1 MQTKL
6 DEAKA
11 ELLAGAAKVAENG
24 PGGGV
29 GGPGGAPRARISAA
43 GADES
48 ARPGQETVLAYLQR
62 YYLHTAPEDLSGR
75 DPVDVFGAAASHYRL
90 AENRPQGTA
99 NVRVYT
105 PTVEEN
111 GWTCSHSVVEVV
123 TDDMPFLVDSV
134 TNELSRQ
141 GRGIHVVIHPQ
152 VTVRRDVTGKLI
164 EVLSGGPGLPK
175 ASRSRQ
181 KSKDAR
187 AEMPHDALVESWIHV
202 EMDRETDRADLQ
214 QITADLLRVLSD
226 VRETVED
233 WGKMRE
239 AALRIADDLPGE
251 PLDDL
256 ADEEVEEARELLRW
270 LAADHFTFLG
280 YREYELKDSDALAVV
295 PGTGLGILRSDPH
308 HSEDEAHPVSPS
320 FDRLPADARAK
331 AREHKLLVLT
341 KANSRATVHR
351 PSYLDYVG
359 VKKFDAKGNVV
370 GERRFLGLFSSAAY
384 TESVRRVPVIRRKV
398 AEVVEGAGFSYNS
411 HDGRDL
417 LQILETYPRDELF
430 QTPVD
435 QLRSIVTSV
444 LYLQERRR
452 LRLYLRQDEYG
463 RYYSAIVYLPR
474 DRYTTGVR
482 LRLIDILKEELGG
495 NSVDFTAWNTESIL
509 SRLHFVIRVPAGT
522 ELPHLTDADAD
533 RIEARLVEAA
543 RSWADGFQEALT
555 AELGEERGAELQRQ
569 YGHSFPEGYKADH
582 SPRAA
587 VADLVLLETLKQ
599 GEKDFALSLYEPVGA
614 GPGERRFKIYRTGEQ
629 VSLSAVLPALQQL
642 GVEVVDER
650 PYELRCADRTHAWIY
665 DFGLRMPLANG
676 NGGYLADDARARFQE
691 AFAAVWKG
699 EAENDGFNALVLG
712 AGLNWRQA
720 MVLRAYAKYLR
731 QAGSTFS
738 QDYMES
744 TLRNNVHTTRLLV
757 SLFEARMS
765 PGRQSAG
772 TELTDGLL
780 EELEGA
786 LDQVASL
793 DEDRILR
800 SFLTVIKATLR
811 TNFFQSAS
819 EGSDQGGRRTEDGAP
834 HAYVS
839 MKFDPQAIPDLPA
852 PRPAYEIWVYSPR
865 VEGVHLRFG
874 KVARGGLRWSD
885 RREDFRTEILGL
897 VKAQMVKNT
906 VIVPVGAKG
915 GFVAKQLPD
924 PSVDRDAWFA
934 EGIAAYRTFISAL
947 LDITDNMVAGEVVPP
962 ADVVRHDE
970 DDTYLVVAADK
981 GTASFSDIANEVA
994 VAYGFWLG
1002 DAFASG
1008 GSAGYDHKGMGITAR
1023 GAWESV
1029 KRHFRELG
1037 HDTQTEDFT
1046 VVGVGDMSGDVFGNG
1061 MLLSEHIRL
1070 VAAFDHRHIFI
1081 DPDPDAATSYAERR
1095 RLFDLPRSSWADYDT
1110 GLLSAGGGIHPRS
1123 AKSIPLNPHVREAL
1137 GIDPS
1142 VSKMT
1147 PADLMQTIL
1156 KAPVDLVWNGG
1167 IGTYIKAVSESN
1179 ADVGD
1184 KANDAIRVNGED
1196 LRAKVVGEGGN
1207 LGATQLGRIEFAR
1220 SGGRI
1225 NTDAIDNSAGVDTS
1239 DHEVNIK
1246 ILLNGLVRDGDMTV
1260 KQRNKLLADMTD
1272 EIGGLV
1278 LRNNYAQNVALSNA
1292 SAQAPSLLHAQQ
1304 RFMRRLERDGAL
1316 DRALE
1321 FLPADRHIRELL
1333 SNEKGLSQPELAVLI
1348 AYTKITT
1355 ADELIST
1362 VLPDDPHL
1370 QKLVHAYFPSE
1381 LRERFPEAVDGHA
1394 LRREIITTV
1403 LVNDTVNTAGSTFLH
1418 RLREETGAS
1427 IEEIVRA
1434 QFTAR
1439 EIFGLSRVWDAV
1451 EALDNKVAADV
1462 QTRIRLHSRR
1472 LVERGS
1478 RWLLGNR
1485 PQPVAIAETI
1495 ESFRDG
1501 VARVWDELPKLVKG
1515 ADLDWY
1521 HSILD
1526 ELTGAG
1532 VPDELAVR
1540 VAGFSSAFP
1549 ALDIV
1554 AIADRTGR
1562 DPLEVAEVYYDL
1574 ADRLRITQLMDR
1586 IIELPRADRW
1596 QSMARA
1602 SIREDLYAA
1611 HAALTSDVLSV
1622 GNGSATP
1629 EERFR
1634 AWESKNAAILA
1645 RSRSTLEEIQ
1655 GSDAFDLANLSVAMR
1670 TMRTLLR
1677 THA

>member
-11 ELLAGAAKVAENG
+11 ELLERAARVAENS
-24 PGGGV
+24 PV
-29 GGPGGAPRARISAA
+29 GGHLPTGITGEGIPGSPGSP
-43 GADES
+43 DQES
-48 ARPGQETVLAYLQR
+48 MLAFLQR
-62 YYLHTAPEDLSGR
+62 YYLHTAPEDLTDR
-75 DPVDVFGAAASHYRL
+75 DPVDVFGAAVSHYRL

-99 NVRVYT
+99 NVRVHT

-111 GWTCSHSVVEVV
+111 GWTCSHTVVEVV

-134 TNELSRQ
+134 TNELTRQ

-152 VTVRRDVTGKLI
+152 FVVRRDLTGKLI
-164 EVLSGGPGLPK
+164 EVLPTPPAG
-175 ASRSRQ
+175 
-181 KSKDAR
+181 
-187 AEMPHDALVESWIHV
+187 AELPHDAHVESWIHV
-202 EMDRETDRADLQ
+202 ETDRETDRADLK
-214 QITADLLRVLSD
+214 QITSDLLRVLSD
-226 VRETVED
+226 VREAVED
-233 WGKMRE
+233 WEKMRD
-239 AALRIADDLPGE
+239 AALRMAEGLPDEPVPGDLTVP
-251 PLDDL
+251 
-256 ADEEVEEARELLRW
+256 EVEEARELLRW

-280 YREYELKDSDALAVV
+280 YREYQLREDDSLAAV

-308 HSEDEAHPVSPS
+308 HSGDEQHPVSPS
-320 FDRLPADARAK
+320 FERLPADARAK

-351 PSYLDYVG
+351 PSYLDYIG
-359 VKKFDAKGNVV
+359 VKKFDADGNVV

-398 AEVVEGAGFSYNS
+398 EEVLERAGFSPHS

-417 LQILETYPRDELF
+417 LQIMETYPRDELF
-430 QTPVD
+430 QTPVAEL
-435 QLRSIVTSV
+435 QSIVTSV

-463 RYYSAIVYLPR
+463 RYYSALVYLPR

-482 LRLIDILKEELGG
+482 LRIIDILKEELGG
-495 NSVDFTAWNTESIL
+495 TSVDFTAWNTESIL
-509 SRLHFVIRVPAGT
+509 SRLHFVVRVPQGT
-522 ELPHLTDADAD
+522 ELPELSDSDKD

-543 RSWADGFQEALT
+543 RSWTDAFAEALT
-555 AELGEERGAELQRQ
+555 AECGEEYAAEVLRR
-569 YGHSFPEGYKADH
+569 YNNAFPEGYKADH

-587 VADLVLLETLKQ
+587 VADLVHLERL
-599 GEKDFALSLYEPVGA
+599 GEDKTFSLSLYEPVGA
-614 GPGERRFKIYRTGEQ
+614 APEERRFKIYQKGGT
-629 VSLSAVLPALQQL
+629 VSLSQVLPVLSRL
-642 GVEVVDER
+642 GVEVTDER
-650 PYELRCADRTHAWIY
+650 PYELRCADRTTAWIY
-665 DFGLRMPLANG
+665 DFGLRMPRAVS
-676 NGGYLADDARARFQE
+676 GGAEWLGDDGRERFQD
-691 AFAAVWKG
+691 AFAATWTG
-699 EAENDGFNALVLG
+699 RAENDGFNSLVLS
-712 AGLNWRQA
+712 AGLTWRQA

-738 QDYMES
+738 QDYMED

-765 PGRQSAG
+765 PDRQRAG
-772 TELTDGLL
+772 MEIVDALL
-780 EELEGA
+780 EELGAA

-811 TNFFQSAS
+811 TNFFQ
-819 EGSDQGGRRTEDGAP
+819 DTRGGEP

-924 PSVDRDAWFA
+924 PGVDRDAWLA
-934 EGIAAYRTFISAL
+934 EGIASYRTFISAL

-962 ADVVRHDE
+962 RDVVRHDG

-981 GTASFSDIANEVA
+981 GTATFSDIANEVA
-994 VAYGFWLG
+994 QSYEFWLG

-1037 HDTQTEDFT
+1037 VDTQTQDFT
-1046 VVGVGDMSGDVFGNG
+1046 VVGIGDMSGDVFGNG

-1081 DPDPDAATSYAERR
+1081 DPNPDAAVSYAERR

-1110 GLLSAGGGIHPRS
+1110 DLLSAGGGVFPRT
-1123 AKSIPLNPHVREAL
+1123 AKSIPVNAHIREAL
-1137 GIDPS
+1137 GIEGK
-1142 VSKMT
+1142 VTKLT
-1147 PADLMQTIL
+1147 PAELMKAIL
-1156 KAPVDLVWNGG
+1156 GAPVDLLWNGG
-1167 IGTYIKAVSESN
+1167 IGTYVKASTESN

-1184 KANDAIRVNGED
+1184 KANDAIRVDGAD
-1196 LRAKVVGEGGN
+1196 LRVKVVGEGGN
-1207 LGATQLGRIEFAR
+1207 LGLTQLGRIEFAMQ
-1220 SGGRI
+1220 GGKI

-1246 ILLNGLVRDGDMTV
+1246 ILLNGLVTDGDMTV
-1260 KQRNKLLADMTD
+1260 KQRNKLLAEMTD
-1272 EIGGLV
+1272 EVGRLV
-1278 LRNNYAQNVALSNA
+1278 LRNNYAQNTAIANAL
-1292 SAQAPSLLHAQQ
+1292 AQSKDMLHAQQ
-1304 RFMRRLERDGAL
+1304 RFIRHLVHEGHL

-1321 FLPADRHIRELL
+1321 FLPTDRQIRERLTQGQ
-1333 SNEKGLSQPELAVLI
+1333 GLTSPETAVLL
-1348 AYTKITT
+1348 AYTKITV
-1355 ADELIST
+1355 AEELLHTS
-1362 VLPDDPHL
+1362 LPDDPYL
-1370 QKLVHAYFPSE
+1370 RGLLHAYFPAA
-1381 LRERFPEAVDGHA
+1381 LREQFADRVDGHP
-1394 LRREIITTV
+1394 LRREITTTV
-1403 LVNDTVNTAGSTFLH
+1403 LVNDTVNTGGTTYLH

-1427 IEEIVRA
+1427 LEEIVRA
-1434 QFTAR
+1434 QTVAR
-1439 EIFGLSRVWDAV
+1439 TLFCSAPVWDAV
-1451 EALDNKVAADV
+1451 EALDNQVDAAV

-1472 LVERGS
+1472 LVERGT
-1478 RWLLGNR
+1478 RWLLNNR
-1485 PQPVAIAETI
+1485 PQPLQLAETV
-1495 ESFRDG
+1495 EFF
-1501 VARVWDELPKLVKG
+1501 AERVEQVWQQLPKLLRG
-1515 ADLDWY
+1515 EDLEWY
-1521 HSILD
+1521 QHVYD
-1526 ELTGAG
+1526 ELAAAG
-1532 VPDELAVR
+1532 VPDELATR

-1549 ALDIV
+1549 TLDIV
-1554 AIADRTGR
+1554 SVADRMGKE
-1562 DPLEVAEVYYDL
+1562 PLDVAEVYYDL

-1611 HAALTSDVLSV
+1611 HASLTADVLAA
-1622 GNGSATP
+1622 GNGTSTP
-1629 EERFR
+1629 EQRFE
-1634 AWESKNAAILA
+1634 AWERKNTAILGRA
-1645 RSRSTLEEIQ
+1645 RTTLEEIR
-1655 GSDAFDLANLSVAMR
+1655 GSETFDLANLSVAMR

-1677 THA
+1677 THS

>member
-11 ELLAGAAKVAENG
+11 ELLERAARVAENS
-24 PGGGV
+24 PV
-29 GGPGGAPRARISAA
+29 GGHLPTGSTGEETPDAQKAPDR
-43 GADES
+43 
-48 ARPGQETVLAYLQR
+48 ETLLTFLQR
-62 YYLHTAPEDLSGR
+62 YYLHTAPEDLTDR
-75 DPVDVFGAAASHYRL
+75 DPVDVFGAAVSHYRL

-99 NVRVYT
+99 NVRVHT

-134 TNELSRQ
+134 TNELTRQ

-152 VTVRRDVTGKLI
+152 FVVRRDVTGRLI
-164 EVLSGGPGLPK
+164 EVLSTPPTGDL
-175 ASRSRQ
+175 
-181 KSKDAR
+181 
-187 AEMPHDALVESWIHV
+187 PHDAHVESWIHV
-202 EMDRETDRADLQ
+202 EIDRETDRADLK

-226 VRETVED
+226 AREAVED

-239 AALRIADDLPGE
+239 AAIRLAEGLPDEPTPDDLPG
-251 PLDDL
+251 PQ
-256 ADEEVEEARELLRW
+256 VEEARELLRW
-270 LAADHFTFLG
+270 LADDHFTFLG
-280 YREYELKDSDALAVV
+280 YREYQLRDDDSLAAV
-295 PGTGLGILRSDPH
+295 PGTGLGILRADPH
-308 HSEDEAHPVSPS
+308 HAAEESHPVSPS
-320 FDRLPADARAK
+320 FERLPADARAK

-351 PSYLDYVG
+351 PSYLDYIG
-359 VKKFDAKGNVV
+359 VKKFDADGNVI

-398 AEVVEGAGFSYNS
+398 EEVLERAGFSPNS

-417 LQILETYPRDELF
+417 TQILETYPRDELF
-430 QTPVD
+430 QTPAD
-435 QLRSIVTSV
+435 ELRAIVTSV

-463 RYYSAIVYLPR
+463 RYYSALVYLPR
-474 DRYTTGVR
+474 DRYTTAVR
-482 LRLIDILKEELGG
+482 LRIIEILKEELGG
-495 NSVDFTAWNTESIL
+495 ISVDFTAWNTESIL
-509 SRLHFVIRVPAGT
+509 SRLHFVVRVPQGT
-522 ELPHLTDADAD
+522 ELPELSDSDKE

-543 RSWADGFQEALT
+543 RSWEDAFAEALN
-555 AELGEERGAELQRQ
+555 AELGEEHAAEAMRR
-569 YGHSFPEGYKADH
+569 YAHAFPEGYKADH
-582 SPRAA
+582 NPRAA
-587 VADLVLLETLKQ
+587 VADLVHLEQLNAEE
-599 GEKDFALSLYEPVGA
+599 GKDFALSLYEPVGA
-614 GPGERRFKIYRTGEQ
+614 APEERRFKIYRTGDAI
-629 VSLSAVLPALQQL
+629 SLSAVLPVLNRL

-650 PYELRCADRTHAWIY
+650 PYELRCSDRSVAWIY
-665 DFGLRMPLANG
+665 DFGLRMPRA
-676 NGGYLADDARARFQE
+676 GGGGDHFGDDARERFQD
-691 AFAAVWKG
+691 AFSATWTGK
-699 EAENDGFNALVLG
+699 AENDGFNALVLS
-712 AGLNWRQA
+712 AGLTWRQA
-720 MVLRAYAKYLR
+720 VVLRAYAKYLR
-731 QAGSTFS
+731 QAASTFS
-738 QDYMES
+738 QDYMED

-765 PGRQSAG
+765 PDRQRAG
-772 TELTDGLL
+772 HEIVDALL
-780 EELEGA
+780 EEVDAA

-811 TNFFQSAS
+811 TNFFQEAA
-819 EGSDQGGRRTEDGAP
+819 GGKP
-834 HAYVS
+834 HDYVS

-852 PRPAYEIWVYSPR
+852 PRPAFEIWVYSPR

-924 PSVDRDAWFA
+924 PSVDRDAWLA
-934 EGIAAYRTFISAL
+934 EGVASYKTFISAL

-981 GTASFSDIANEVA
+981 GTATFSDIANGVA
-994 VAYGFWLG
+994 ENYNFWLG

-1029 KRHFRELG
+1029 KRHFRDMG
-1037 HDTQTEDFT
+1037 VDTQTEDFT
-1046 VVGVGDMSGDVFGNG
+1046 VVGIGDMSGDVFGNG

-1081 DPDPDAATSYAERR
+1081 DPNPDAATSYAERR
-1095 RLFDLPRSSWADYDT
+1095 RLFELPRSSWEDYDKN
-1110 GLLSAGGGIHPRS
+1110 LLSAGGGIFPRT
-1123 AKSIPLNPHVREAL
+1123 AKAIPVNAHIREAL
-1137 GIDPS
+1137 GIEAK
-1142 VSKMT
+1142 VTKLT
-1147 PADLMQTIL
+1147 PADLMKAIL
-1156 KAPVDLVWNGG
+1156 HAPVDLLWNGG
-1167 IGTYIKAVSESN
+1167 IGTYVKSSTESN

-1184 KANDAIRVNGED
+1184 KANDAIRVDGAD
-1196 LRAKVVGEGGN
+1196 LRVAVVGEGGN
-1207 LGATQLGRIEFAR
+1207 LGLTQLGRIEFALH
-1220 SGGRI
+1220 GGRI

-1260 KQRNKLLADMTD
+1260 KQRNKLLAEMTD
-1272 EIGGLV
+1272 EVGRLV
-1278 LRNNYAQNVALSNA
+1278 LRNNYAQNTAIANAL
-1292 SAQAPSLLHAQQ
+1292 AQSGAMLHAQQ
-1304 RFMRRLERDGAL
+1304 RFMKHLVREGHL

-1321 FLPADRHIRELL
+1321 FLPTDRQIRERLAQGQ
-1333 SNEKGLSQPELAVLI
+1333 GLTGPETAVLL
-1348 AYTKITT
+1348 AYTKITV
-1355 ADELIST
+1355 AEELLHTS
-1362 VLPDDPHL
+1362 LPDDPYL
-1370 QKLVHAYFPSE
+1370 STLLHAYFPTE
-1381 LRERFPEAVDGHA
+1381 LREQFPEHLVCHP
-1394 LRREIITTV
+1394 LRREITTTV
-1403 LVNDTVNTAGSTFLH
+1403 LVNDTVNTGGTTYLH

-1427 IEEIVRA
+1427 LEEIVRA
-1434 QFTAR
+1434 QTAAR
-1439 EIFGLSRVWDAV
+1439 AIFRQSPVWDGV
-1451 EALDNKVAADV
+1451 EALDNKVEAEV
-1462 QTRIRLHSRR
+1462 QTRIRLHARR
-1472 LVERGS
+1472 LVERGT
-1478 RWLLGNR
+1478 RWLLNNR
-1485 PQPVAIAETI
+1485 PQPLELTGTVDFFA
-1495 ESFRDG
+1495 D
-1501 VARVWDELPKLVKG
+1501 RVEQVWSELPKLLRG
-1515 ADLDWY
+1515 ADLEWY
-1521 HSILD
+1521 QKIYD

-1532 VPDELAVR
+1532 VPAELATR

-1549 ALDIV
+1549 TLDIV
-1554 AIADRTGR
+1554 SIADRMGR
-1562 DPLEVAEVYYDL
+1562 EPLDVAEVYYDL

-1602 SIREDLYAA
+1602 AIREDLYAA
-1611 HAALTSDVLSV
+1611 HAALTADVLAV
-1622 GNGSATP
+1622 GNGTSTP
-1629 EERFR
+1629 EQRYK
-1634 AWESKNAAILA
+1634 AWEQKNAAILGRA
-1645 RSRSTLEEIQ
+1645 RSTLEEIQ

-1677 THA
+1677 THS

>member
-11 ELLAGAAKVAENG
+11 ELLARAARVAENS
-24 PGGGV
+24 PAGGQLPTGSE
-29 GGPGGAPRARISAA
+29 GEGAPEQDAL
-43 GADES
+43 
-48 ARPGQETVLAYLQR
+48 LAYLQR
-62 YYLHTAPEDLSGR
+62 YYLHTAPEDIGGR
-75 DPVDVFGAAASHYRL
+75 DPVDVYGAALSHYRL
-90 AENRPQGTA
+90 AANRPQGTA
-99 NVRVYT
+99 NVRVHT

-152 VTVRRDVTGKLI
+152 VLVRRDVTGKLI
-164 EVLSGGPGLPK
+164 EVLSKQITGEL
-175 ASRSRQ
+175 
-181 KSKDAR
+181 
-187 AEMPHDALVESWIHV
+187 PHDAIVESWIHV
-202 EMDRETDRADLQ
+202 EMDRETDRADLK

-226 VRETVED
+226 VREAVED
-233 WGKMRE
+233 WEKMRDS
-239 AALRIADDLPGE
+239 ALRIADELPNE
-251 PLDDL
+251 PRAADL
-256 ADEEVEEARELLRW
+256 AEQEVDEARELLQW

-280 YREYELKDSDALAVV
+280 YREYELTGDDSLAAV
-295 PGTGLGILRSDPH
+295 PGTGLGVLRSDPQH
-308 HSEDEAHPVSPS
+308 HEDDETHPVSPS
-320 FDRLPADARAK
+320 FSRLPADARAK

-359 VKKFDAKGNVV
+359 VKKFDAEGNVV

-398 AEVVEGAGFSYNS
+398 AEVLQGAGFTPNS

-435 QLRSIVTSV
+435 QLRSVVTSV

-474 DRYTTGVR
+474 DRYTTAVR

-495 NSVDFTAWNTESIL
+495 TSVDFTAWNTESIL
-509 SRLHFVIRVPAGT
+509 SRLHFVVRVQTGT
-522 ELPHLTDADAD
+522 VLTTLTEGDVE
-533 RIEARLVEAA
+533 RIEARLAEAA
-543 RSWADGFQEALT
+543 RSWADGFGEALN
-555 AELGEERGAELQRQ
+555 AELGEERAAELQRR
-569 YGHSFPEGYKADH
+569 YAHAFPEGYKADH
-582 SPRAA
+582 SPRSA
-587 VADLVLLETLKQ
+587 VADLVHLEQLGK
-599 GEKDFALSLYEPVGA
+599 GGKEFALSLYEPVGA
-614 GPGERRFKIYRTGEQ
+614 APGERRFKIYRTGEQ
-629 VSLSAVLPALQQL
+629 VSLSAVLPVLQRL

-650 PYELRCADRTHAWIY
+650 PYELRCTDRTHAWIY
-665 DFGLRMPLANG
+665 DFGLRMPQNPDGHGSGAD
-676 NGGYLADDARARFQE
+676 YLGDDARERFQD
-691 AFAAVWKG
+691 AFAAVWTG
-699 EAENDGFNALVLG
+699 AAENDGFNSLVLG
-712 AGLNWRQA
+712 AGLNWRQSV
-720 MVLRAYAKYLR
+720 VLRAYAKYLR
-731 QAGSTFS
+731 QAGAMFS
-738 QDYMES
+738 QDYMEE
-744 TLRNNVHTTRLLV
+744 TLRTNVHTTRLLV

-765 PGRQSAG
+765 PGRQKAG

-780 EELEGA
+780 EELDGA

-811 TNFFQSAS
+811 TNFFQMADS
-819 EGSDQGGRRTEDGAP
+819 GRP

-885 RREDFRTEILGL
+885 RREDFRTEVLGL

-915 GFVAKQLPD
+915 GFVAKNLPD
-924 PSVDRDAWFA
+924 PSVDRDAWLA
-934 EGIAAYRTFISAL
+934 EGIASYRTFISAL
-947 LDITDNMVAGEVVPP
+947 LDITDNMVAGEVVHPK
-962 ADVVRHDE
+962 DVVRHDE

-981 GTASFSDIANEVA
+981 GTATFSDIANEIA
-994 VAYGFWLG
+994 IAYNFWLG

-1008 GSAGYDHKGMGITAR
+1008 GSVGYDHKGMGITAR

-1037 HDTQTEDFT
+1037 HDSQSEDFT

-1081 DPDPDAATSYAERR
+1081 DPNPDAAVSYAERR
-1095 RLFDLPRSSWADYDT
+1095 RLFELPRSSWADYDKE
-1110 GLLSAGGGIHPRS
+1110 LLSAGGGIHPRS
-1123 AKSIPLNPHVREAL
+1123 AKSIPVNAAMREAL
-1137 GIDPS
+1137 GLAAG

-1147 PADLMQTIL
+1147 PADLMQAIL
-1156 KAPVDLVWNGG
+1156 KAPVDLLWNGG
-1167 IGTYIKAVSESN
+1167 IGTYVKSTVETN

-1196 LRAKVVGEGGN
+1196 LRVKVVGEGGN

-1220 SGGRI
+1220 TGGRI

-1246 ILLNGLVRDGDMTV
+1246 ILLNALVNDGDMTV
-1260 KQRNKLLADMTD
+1260 KQRNKLLAEMTD
-1272 EIGGLV
+1272 EVGTLV
-1278 LRNNYAQNVALSNA
+1278 LRNNYAQNTALSNA
-1292 SAQAPSLLHAQQ
+1292 VAQSSSLLHAHQ
-1304 RFMRRLERDGAL
+1304 RFMRRLVRDGHL

-1321 FLPADRHIRELL
+1321 FLPNDRQIRELL
-1333 SNEKGLSQPELAVLI
+1333 NNSKGLSQPELAVLM
-1348 AYTKITT
+1348 AYTKITV

-1362 VLPDDPHL
+1362 GLPDDPHL
-1370 QKLVHAYFPSE
+1370 RTLLHEYFPAA
-1381 LRERFPEAVDGHA
+1381 LRAEFAEQIDAHA

-1403 LVNDTVNTAGSTFLH
+1403 LVNDTVNTGGSTFLH

-1427 IEEIVRA
+1427 TEEVVRA
-1434 QFTAR
+1434 QFAAR
-1439 EIFGLSRVWDAV
+1439 AIFGLGEVWDAV
-1451 EALDNKVAADV
+1451 EALDNKVAADI

-1472 LVERGS
+1472 LVERGT

-1485 PQPVAIAETI
+1485 PQPLEIGETV
-1495 ESFRDG
+1495 EFFSEG
-1501 VARVWDELPKLVKG
+1501 VAGVWQDLPGLLRG
-1515 ADLDWY
+1515 ADLEWY
-1521 HSILD
+1521 QGILE
-1526 ELTGAG
+1526 ELTAAG
-1532 VPDELAVR
+1532 VPEDLALR

-1549 ALDIV
+1549 ILDVV
-1554 AIADRTGR
+1554 AIADRIEKA
-1562 DPLEVAEVYYDL
+1562 PMAVAEVYYDL
-1574 ADRLRITQLMDR
+1574 GDRLGITQLMDR

-1611 HAALTSDVLSV
+1611 HAGLTQDVLSA
-1622 GNGSATP
+1622 GNGSSTP
-1629 EERFR
+1629 EQRYK
-1634 AWESKNAAILA
+1634 AWEERNAALLGRA
-1645 RSRSTLEEIQ
+1645 RTTLEEIQ
-1655 GSDAFDLANLSVAMR
+1655 GSDDFDLANLSVAMR

-1677 THA
+1677 NRV

>member
-11 ELLAGAAKVAENG
+11 ELLARAAKVADNS

-29 GGPGGAPRARISAA
+29 GGPGGTPGVRVAAA
-43 GADES
+43 GADQE
-48 ARPGQETVLAYLQR
+48 RPGQDVLLAYLQR
-62 YYLHTAPEDLSGR
+62 YYLHTAPEDIAGR
-75 DPVDVFGAAASHYRL
+75 DPVDVFGAASSHYRL
-90 AENRPQGTA
+90 AEARPQGTA
-99 NVRVYT
+99 NVRVHT

-152 VTVRRDVTGKLI
+152 VVVRRDVTGKLI
-164 EVLSGGPGLPK
+164 EVLADGNGISTSLQG
-175 ASRSRQ
+175 R
-181 KSKDAR
+181 KDAKG
-187 AEMPHDALVESWIHV
+187 AGTGLPHDALVESWIHV
-202 EMDRETDRADLQ
+202 EIDRETDRSDLQ
-214 QITADLLRVLSD
+214 QISTDLLRVLSD

-233 WGKMRE
+233 WDKMRD

-256 ADEEVEEARELLRW
+256 ADEEVNEARELLRW

-280 YREYELKDSDALAVV
+280 YREYELKDTDALAAV

-308 HSEDEAHPVSPS
+308 HSVDEAHPVSPS

-331 AREHKLLVLT
+331 ARERKLLILT
-341 KANSRATVHR
+341 KANSRSTVHR

-359 VKKFDAKGNVV
+359 VKKFDADGNVI

-398 AEVVEGAGFSYNS
+398 AEVLEGAGFSPNS

-435 QLRSIVTSV
+435 QLRSVVTSV

-495 NSVDFTAWNTESIL
+495 TSVDFTAWNTESIL
-509 SRLHFVIRVPAGT
+509 SRLHFVVRVAPGT
-522 ELPHLTDADAD
+522 ELPDLTDAEAD

-543 RSWADGFQEALT
+543 RSWADGFQEALN
-555 AELGEERGAELQRQ
+555 AECGEERAAELMRQ

-582 SPRAA
+582 TPRSA
-587 VADLVLLETLKQ
+587 VADLVHLEALKKD
-599 GEKDFALSLYEPVGA
+599 EKDFALSLYEPVGA

-629 VSLSAVLPALQQL
+629 VSLSAVLPALQRL

-665 DFGLRMPLANG
+665 DFGLRMPQTNG
-676 NGGYLADDARARFQE
+676 NGNYLADDARDRFQD
-691 AFAAVWKG
+691 AFAAVWTG
-699 EAENDGFNALVLG
+699 EAENDGFNSLVLG

-765 PGRQSAG
+765 PERQRAG

-780 EELEGA
+780 EELDGA

-811 TNFFQSAS
+811 TNFFQMA
-819 EGSDQGGRRTEDGAP
+819 DDGRP
-834 HAYVS
+834 HSYVS
-839 MKFDPQAIPDLPA
+839 MKFDPQSIPDLPA
-852 PRPAYEIWVYSPR
+852 PRPAFEIWVYSPR

-924 PSVDRDAWFA
+924 PAVDRDAWMA
-934 EGIAAYRTFISAL
+934 EGIASYRTFISAL

-962 ADVVRHDE
+962 RDVVRHDE

-981 GTASFSDIANEVA
+981 GTAKFSDIANEVA
-994 VAYGFWLG
+994 VSYGFWLG

-1081 DPDPDAATSYAERR
+1081 DPNPDAATSYAERR
-1095 RLFDLPRSSWADYDT
+1095 RLFDLPRSSWADYNKE
-1110 GLLSAGGGIHPRS
+1110 LLSAGGGIHPRS
-1123 AKSIPLNPHVREAL
+1123 AKSIPVNAHIREAL
-1137 GIDPS
+1137 GIES
-1142 VSKMT
+1142 GVTKMT
-1147 PADLMQTIL
+1147 PAELMQTIL
-1156 KAPVDLVWNGG
+1156 KARVDLLWNGG
-1167 IGTYIKAVSESN
+1167 IGTYIKSSAESN
-1179 ADVGD
+1179 PDVGD
-1184 KANDAIRVNGED
+1184 KANDAIRVNGQD

-1220 SGGRI
+1220 NGGRI

-1260 KQRNKLLADMTD
+1260 KQRNKLLAEMTD
-1272 EIGGLV
+1272 EIGRLV
-1278 LRNNYAQNVALSNA
+1278 LRNNYAQNVALANA
-1292 SAQAPSLLHAQQ
+1292 TAQAPSLLHAHQ
-1304 RFMRRLERDGAL
+1304 RFMRRLVRDGDL
-1316 DRALE
+1316 DRGLE
-1321 FLPADRHIRELL
+1321 FLPTDRQIRELL
-1333 SNEKGLSQPELAVLI
+1333 NAGKGLSQPELAVLL
-1348 AYTKITT
+1348 AYTKIT
-1355 ADELIST
+1355 AARELIKTS
-1362 VLPDDPHL
+1362 LPDDPHL
-1370 QKLVHAYFPSE
+1370 QKLLHAYFPQQ
-1381 LRERFPEAVDGHA
+1381 LREQFPEAVDGHA

-1403 LVNDTVNTAGSTFLH
+1403 LVNDTVNSGGSTFLH

-1434 QFTAR
+1434 QFAAR
-1439 EIFGLSRVWDAV
+1439 EIFGLGQVWDAV

-1485 PQPVAIAETI
+1485 PQPLEIAGTI
-1495 ESFRDG
+1495 DFFKAG
-1501 VARVWDELPKLVKG
+1501 VEQVWAELPKMLMG

-1521 HSILD
+1521 QSILD
-1526 ELTGAG
+1526 ELTEAG
-1532 VPDELAVR
+1532 VPGELAQR

-1549 ALDIV
+1549 VLDIV
-1554 AIADRTGR
+1554 AIADRTGK
-1562 DPLEVAEVYYDL
+1562 DPLSVAEVYYDL
-1574 ADRLRITQLMDR
+1574 ADRLGITQLMDR

-1611 HAALTSDVLSV
+1611 HAALTADVLSV
-1622 GNGSATP
+1622 GNGTSTP
-1629 EERFR
+1629 EERFK
-1634 AWESKNAAILA
+1634 AWEEKNAAILT

>member
-11 ELLAGAAKVAENG
+11 ELLERAARVAENS
-24 PGGGV
+24 PV
-29 GGPGGAPRARISAA
+29 GGHLPTGTPG
-43 GADES
+43 ES
-48 ARPGQETVLAYLQR
+48 TPDRDTVLSFLQR
-62 YYLHTAPEDLSGR
+62 YYLHTAPEDLGDR
-75 DPVDVFGAAASHYRL
+75 DPVDIFGAAFSHYRL
-90 AENRPQGTA
+90 AETRPQGTA
-99 NVRVYT
+99 NVRVHT

-134 TNELSRQ
+134 TNELTRQ

-152 VTVRRDVTGKLI
+152 VVVRRDVTGRLV
-164 EVLSGGPGLPK
+164 EVLSNPPAAGE
-175 ASRSRQ
+175 R
-181 KSKDAR
+181 
-187 AEMPHDALVESWIHV
+187 PHDAHTESWIHV
-202 EMDRETDRADLQ
+202 EIDRETDRADLK
-214 QITADLLRVLSD
+214 QITNDLLRILSD
-226 VRETVED
+226 VREAVED
-233 WGKMRE
+233 WEKMRD
-239 AALRIADDLPGE
+239 AAIRIGESLGEEHMPG
-251 PLDDL
+251 DL
-256 ADEEVEEARELLRW
+256 ARPEVEEARELLRW

-280 YREYELKDSDALAVV
+280 YREYQLRDDDSLAAV

-308 HSEDEAHPVSPS
+308 HAGEDSHPVSPS
-320 FDRLPADARAK
+320 FERLPADARAK

-351 PSYLDYVG
+351 PSYLDYIG
-359 VKKFDAKGNVV
+359 VKKFDADGNVV

-398 AEVVEGAGFSYNS
+398 DEVLKRAGFSPNS

-430 QTPVD
+430 QTPPD
-435 QLRSIVTSV
+435 ELQAIVTSV

-463 RYYSAIVYLPR
+463 RYYSALVYLPR

-482 LRLIDILKEELGG
+482 LRIIDILKEELGG
-495 NSVDFTAWNTESIL
+495 ISVDFTAWNTESIL
-509 SRLHFVIRVPAGT
+509 SRLHFVVRVPQGT
-522 ELPHLTDADAD
+522 ELPELSDADKE

-543 RSWADGFQEALT
+543 RSWADGFAEALN
-555 AELGEERGAELQRQ
+555 AELGEEQAAELLRR
-569 YGHSFPEGYKADH
+569 YNNAFPEGYKADH
-582 SPRAA
+582 TPRAA
-587 VADLVLLETLKQ
+587 VADLVHLEQLT
-599 GEKDFALSLYEPVGA
+599 EDHNFALSLYEPVGA
-614 GPGERRFKIYRTGEQ
+614 APEERRFKIYRKGGS
-629 VSLSAVLPALQQL
+629 VSLSAVLPVLSRL

-650 PYELRCADRTHAWIY
+650 PYELRCADRSAAWIY
-665 DFGLRMPLANG
+665 DFGLRMPTAKNG
-676 NGGYLADDARARFQE
+676 DYSGDDARERFQE
-691 AFAAVWKG
+691 AFAATWTG
-699 EAENDGFNALVLG
+699 QAENDGFNALVLS

-738 QDYMES
+738 QDYMED

-765 PGRQSAG
+765 PDRQRAG
-772 TELTDGLL
+772 HEIVDALL
-780 EELEGA
+780 EEVDAALE
-786 LDQVASL
+786 QVASL

-811 TNFFQSAS
+811 TNFFQEA
-819 EGSDQGGRRTEDGAP
+819 GGGKP
-834 HAYVS
+834 HDYVS

-852 PRPAYEIWVYSPR
+852 PRPAFEIWVYSPR

-924 PSVDRDAWFA
+924 PGVDRDAWLA
-934 EGIAAYRTFISAL
+934 EGIASYRTFISAL

-981 GTASFSDIANEVA
+981 GTATFSDIANEVA
-994 VAYGFWLG
+994 QTYNFWLG

-1029 KRHFRELG
+1029 KRHFRELDV
-1037 HDTQTEDFT
+1037 DTQSEDFT
-1046 VVGVGDMSGDVFGNG
+1046 VVGIGDMSGDVFGNG

-1081 DPDPDAATSYAERR
+1081 DPNPDAATGYAERR
-1095 RLFDLPRSSWADYDT
+1095 RVFELPRSSWADYNT
-1110 GLLSAGGGIHPRS
+1110 ELISSGGGVFPRT
-1123 AKSIPLNPHVREAL
+1123 AKAIQLNAHIREAL
-1137 GIDPS
+1137 GIEGK

-1147 PADLMQTIL
+1147 PAELMKAIL
-1156 KAPVDLVWNGG
+1156 KAPVDLLWNGG
-1167 IGTYIKAVSESN
+1167 IGTYVKASTESH

-1184 KANDAIRVNGED
+1184 KANDAIRVDGAD
-1196 LRAKVVGEGGN
+1196 LRVKVVGEGGN
-1207 LGATQLGRIEFAR
+1207 LGLTQLGRIEFATH
-1220 SGGRI
+1220 GGRV

-1246 ILLNGLVRDGDMTV
+1246 ILLNGLVSDGDMTV
-1260 KQRNKLLADMTD
+1260 KQRNKLLAEMTD
-1272 EIGGLV
+1272 EVGRLV
-1278 LRNNYAQNVALSNA
+1278 LRNNYAQNTAIANAL
-1292 SAQAPSLLHAQQ
+1292 AQSKDMLHAQQ
-1304 RFMRRLERDGAL
+1304 RFMKHLVREGHL

-1321 FLPADRHIRELL
+1321 FLPTDRQIRERLAQGH
-1333 SNEKGLSQPELAVLI
+1333 GLTGPETAVLL
-1348 AYTKITT
+1348 AYTKITV
-1355 ADELIST
+1355 AEELLHTS
-1362 VLPDDPHL
+1362 LPDDPYLHRL
-1370 QKLVHAYFPSE
+1370 LHAYFPSA
-1381 LRERFPEAVDGHA
+1381 LREQFAEHIDSHP
-1394 LRREIITTV
+1394 LRREITTTV
-1403 LVNDTVNTAGSTFLH
+1403 LVNDTVNTGGTTYLH

-1427 IEEIVRA
+1427 LEEIVRA
-1434 QFTAR
+1434 QTAAR
-1439 EIFGLSRVWDAV
+1439 AIFRSAPVWDAV
-1451 EALDNKVAADV
+1451 ETLDNRVEAAV
-1462 QTRIRLHSRR
+1462 LTRIRLHSRR
-1472 LVERGS
+1472 LVERGT
-1478 RWLLGNR
+1478 RWLLNNR
-1485 PQPVAIAETI
+1485 PQPVQLTETVDFFG
-1495 ESFRDG
+1495 E
-1501 VARVWDELPKLVKG
+1501 RVEQVWQELPKLLRG
-1515 ADLDWY
+1515 ADLEWY
-1521 HSILD
+1521 QQIFD
-1526 ELTGAG
+1526 ELSGAG
-1532 VPDELAVR
+1532 VPDEIATR

-1554 AIADRTGR
+1554 SVADRTGKE
-1562 DPLEVAEVYYDL
+1562 PLDVAEVYYDL

-1611 HAALTSDVLSV
+1611 HAALTADVLAV
-1622 GNGSATP
+1622 GNGTSTP
-1629 EERFR
+1629 EQRFK
-1634 AWESKNAAILA
+1634 AWEEKNAAILGRA
-1645 RSRSTLEEIQ
+1645 RTTLEEIQ

-1677 THA
+1677 THS

>member
-11 ELLAGAAKVAENG
+11 ELLDRAARVAENS
-24 PGGGV
+24 PV
-29 GGPGGAPRARISAA
+29 GGHLPTGTTEHGTPDQAA
-43 GADES
+43 
-48 ARPGQETVLAYLQR
+48 VLAFLQR
-62 YYLHTAPEDLSGR
+62 YYLHTAPEDLTDR
-75 DPVDVFGAAASHYRL
+75 DPVDVFGAAYSHYRL

-99 NVRVYT
+99 NVRVHT

-134 TNELSRQ
+134 TNELTRQ

-152 VTVRRDVTGKLI
+152 MVVRRDVTGKLI
-164 EVLSGGPGLPK
+164 EVLTTPPTGDL
-175 ASRSRQ
+175 
-181 KSKDAR
+181 
-187 AEMPHDALVESWIHV
+187 PHDAHVESWIHV
-202 EMDRETDRADLQ
+202 EIDRETDRSDLK

-226 VRETVED
+226 VREAVED
-233 WGKMRE
+233 WGKMRDG
-239 AALRIADDLPGE
+239 ALRMADGLPEEPVAGDLPQQE
-251 PLDDL
+251 I
-256 ADEEVEEARELLRW
+256 EEARELLRW

-280 YREYELKDSDALAVV
+280 YREYELRDDDSLAAV
-295 PGTGLGILRSDPH
+295 PGTGLGILRADPH
-308 HSEDEAHPVSPS
+308 HEAGESHPVSPS
-320 FDRLPADARAK
+320 FERLPADARAK

-351 PSYLDYVG
+351 PSYLDYIG
-359 VKKFDAKGNVV
+359 VKKFDEQGNVV

-398 AEVVEGAGFSYNS
+398 DEVLARAGFSPNS

-435 QLRSIVTSV
+435 ELQAIVTSV

-463 RYYSAIVYLPR
+463 RYYSALVYLPR

-482 LRLIDILKEELGG
+482 LRIIDILKEELGG
-495 NSVDFTAWNTESIL
+495 TSVDFTAWNTESIL
-509 SRLHFVIRVPAGT
+509 SRLHFVVRVPQGT
-522 ELPHLTDADAD
+522 ELPQLSDSDKE

-543 RSWADGFQEALT
+543 RSWMDGFAEALN
-555 AELGEERGAELQRQ
+555 AEVGEERAAEMLRS
-569 YGHSFPEGYKADH
+569 YHNAFPEGYKADH
-582 SPRAA
+582 TPRAA
-587 VADLVLLETLKQ
+587 VADLGHLERLDQ
-599 GEKDFALSLYEPVGA
+599 DNDFALSLYEPVGA
-614 GPGERRFKIYRTGEQ
+614 GPDERRFKIYRKGEA
-629 VSLSAVLPALQQL
+629 VSLSRVLPVLNRL
-642 GVEVVDER
+642 GVEVMDER
-650 PYELRCADRTHAWIY
+650 PYELRCADRSVAWIY
-665 DFGLRMPLANG
+665 DFGLRMPKAQFG
-676 NGGYLADDARARFQE
+676 TDYLGDDARERFQE
-691 AFAAVWKG
+691 AFAASWTGK
-699 EAENDGFNALVLG
+699 AENDGFNALVLS
-712 AGLNWRQA
+712 AGLTWRQA

-738 QDYMES
+738 QDYMED

-765 PGRQSAG
+765 PDRQRAGREIVDA
-772 TELTDGLL
+772 LL
-780 EELEGA
+780 EELDAA

-811 TNFFQSAS
+811 TNFFQEAR
-819 EGSDQGGRRTEDGAP
+819 GGKP

-852 PRPAYEIWVYSPR
+852 PRPAFEIWVYSPR

-924 PSVDRDAWFA
+924 PSVDRDAWLA
-934 EGIAAYRTFISAL
+934 EGIASYKTFISAL

-962 ADVVRHDE
+962 PDVVRHDE

-981 GTASFSDIANEVA
+981 GTATFSDIANEVA
-994 VAYGFWLG
+994 ESYNFWLG

-1037 HDTQTEDFT
+1037 VDTQTEDFT
-1046 VVGVGDMSGDVFGNG
+1046 VVGIGDMSGDVFGNG

-1095 RLFDLPRSSWADYDT
+1095 RLFELSRSSWADYNTD
-1110 GLLSAGGGIHPRS
+1110 LLSAGGGVFPRT
-1123 AKSIPLNPHVREAL
+1123 AKAIPVNAHIRAAL
-1137 GIDPS
+1137 GIEGK
-1142 VSKMT
+1142 VAKLT
-1147 PADLMQTIL
+1147 PADLMRAIL
-1156 KAPVDLVWNGG
+1156 KAPVDLLWNGG
-1167 IGTYIKAVSESN
+1167 IGTYVKSSVESH

-1184 KANDAIRVNGED
+1184 KANDPIRVDGSD
-1196 LRAKVVGEGGN
+1196 LRVKVVGEGGN
-1207 LGATQLGRIEFAR
+1207 LGLTQLGRIEFAHH
-1220 SGGRI
+1220 GGKV

-1246 ILLNGLVRDGDMTV
+1246 ILLNSLVADGDMTV
-1260 KQRNKLLADMTD
+1260 KQRNKLLAEMTD
-1272 EIGGLV
+1272 EVGALV
-1278 LRNNYAQNVALSNA
+1278 LRNNYAQNTAIANAL
-1292 SAQAPSLLHAQQ
+1292 AQSKDMLHAQQ
-1304 RFMRRLERDGAL
+1304 RFLRHLVREGHL

-1321 FLPADRHIRELL
+1321 FLPTERQIRERLAQGQ
-1333 SNEKGLSQPELAVLI
+1333 GLTSPETAVLL
-1348 AYTKITT
+1348 AYTKITV
-1355 ADELIST
+1355 AEELLHTS
-1362 VLPDDPHL
+1362 LPDDPYLRELLHC
-1370 QKLVHAYFPSE
+1370 YFPAA
-1381 LRERFPEAVDGHA
+1381 LREQFPEHIDSHP
-1394 LRREIITTV
+1394 LRREITTTV
-1403 LVNDTVNTAGSTFLH
+1403 LVNDTVNTGGTTYLH

-1427 IEEIVRA
+1427 LEEIVRA
-1434 QFTAR
+1434 QTAAR
-1439 EIFGLSRVWDAV
+1439 VIFRQAPVWDGV
-1451 EALDNKVAADV
+1451 EALDNKVEAAV

-1472 LVERGS
+1472 LVERGT
-1478 RWLLGNR
+1478 RWLLNNR
-1485 PQPVAIAETI
+1485 PQPLELAETVDFFA
-1495 ESFRDG
+1495 E
-1501 VARVWDELPKLVKG
+1501 RVEQVWAQLPKLLRG
-1515 ADLDWY
+1515 ADLEWWQKIY
-1521 HSILD
+1521 D
-1526 ELTGAG
+1526 ELTAAG
-1532 VPDELAVR
+1532 VPDELATP

-1549 ALDIV
+1549 TLDIV
-1554 AIADRTGR
+1554 SVADRVGKEPM
-1562 DPLEVAEVYYDL
+1562 DVAEVYYDL
-1574 ADRLRITQLMDR
+1574 ADRLTITQLMDR
-1586 IIELPRADRW
+1586 ISALPRTDRW

-1602 SIREDLYAA
+1602 AIREDLYAA
-1611 HAALTSDVLSV
+1611 HAAVTSDVLAV

-1629 EERFR
+1629 EQRFKV
-1634 AWESKNAAILA
+1634 WEQKNAALLGRA
-1645 RSRSTLEEIQ
+1645 RTTLEEIQ
-1655 GSDAFDLANLSVAMR
+1655 GSESFDLANLSVAMR

-1677 THA
+1677 AHT

>member
-11 ELLAGAAKVAENG
+11 ELLERAARVAENS
-24 PGGGV
+24 PV
-29 GGPGGAPRARISAA
+29 GGHLPTGITGEGIPGTPGSP
-43 GADES
+43 DQES
-48 ARPGQETVLAYLQR
+48 MIAFLQR
-62 YYLHTAPEDLSGR
+62 YYLHTAPEDLADR
-75 DPVDVFGAAASHYRL
+75 DPVDVFGAAVSHHRL

-99 NVRVYT
+99 NVRVHT

-111 GWTCSHSVVEVV
+111 GWTCSHTVVEVV

-134 TNELSRQ
+134 TNELTRQ

-152 VTVRRDVTGKLI
+152 FVVRRDVTGKLI
-164 EVLSGGPGLPK
+164 EVLPTPPSGGE
-175 ASRSRQ
+175 R
-181 KSKDAR
+181 
-187 AEMPHDALVESWIHV
+187 PHDAHVESWIHV
-202 EMDRETDRADLQ
+202 EIDRETDRADLK

-226 VRETVED
+226 VREAVED
-233 WGKMRE
+233 WEKMRD
-239 AALRIADDLPGE
+239 AALRMAEGLPDE
-251 PLDDL
+251 PVPGDL
-256 ADEEVEEARELLRW
+256 AAPEVEEARELLRW

-280 YREYELKDSDALAVV
+280 YREYQLRGDDSLAAV

-308 HSEDEAHPVSPS
+308 HSDEEQHPVSPS
-320 FDRLPADARAK
+320 FERLPADARAK

-351 PSYLDYVG
+351 PSYLDYIG
-359 VKKFDAKGNVV
+359 VKKFDADGNVV

-398 AEVVEGAGFSYNS
+398 EEVLERAGFGSNS

-417 LQILETYPRDELF
+417 LQIMETYPRDELF
-430 QTPVD
+430 QTPIAEL
-435 QLRSIVTSV
+435 QSIVTSV

-463 RYYSAIVYLPR
+463 RYYSALVYLPR

-482 LRLIDILKEELGG
+482 LRIIDILKEELGG
-495 NSVDFTAWNTESIL
+495 TSVDFTAWNTESIL
-509 SRLHFVIRVPAGT
+509 SRLHFVVRVPQGT
-522 ELPHLTDADAD
+522 ELPQLSDSDKD

-543 RSWADGFQEALT
+543 RSWTDAFAEALT
-555 AELGEERGAELQRQ
+555 AECGEEYAAEVLRR
-569 YGHSFPEGYKADH
+569 YNNSFPEGYKADH

-587 VADLVLLETLKQ
+587 VADLVHLERLSEDKT
-599 GEKDFALSLYEPVGA
+599 FSLSLYEPVGA
-614 GPGERRFKIYRTGEQ
+614 APEERRFKIYQKGGT
-629 VSLSAVLPALQQL
+629 VSLSAVLPVLSRL
-642 GVEVVDER
+642 GVEVTDER
-650 PYELRCADRTHAWIY
+650 PYELRCADRSTAWIY
-665 DFGLRMPLANG
+665 DFGLRMPKVA
-676 NGGYLADDARARFQE
+676 GGGAEYLGDDGRERVQD
-691 AFAAVWKG
+691 AFAATWTG
-699 EAENDGFNALVLG
+699 RAENDGFNALVLS
-712 AGLNWRQA
+712 AGLTWRQA

-738 QDYMES
+738 QDYMED

-765 PGRQSAG
+765 PDRQRAG
-772 TELTDGLL
+772 LEIVDALL
-780 EELEGA
+780 EELDAA

-811 TNFFQSAS
+811 TNFFQETRAG
-819 EGSDQGGRRTEDGAP
+819 EP

-924 PSVDRDAWFA
+924 PSVDRDAWLA
-934 EGIAAYRTFISAL
+934 EGIASYKTFISAL

-962 ADVVRHDE
+962 QDVVRHDE

-981 GTASFSDIANEVA
+981 GTATFSDIANEVA
-994 VAYGFWLG
+994 QSYNFWLG

-1037 HDTQTEDFT
+1037 VDTQTQDFT
-1046 VVGVGDMSGDVFGNG
+1046 VVGIGDMSGDVFGNG

-1081 DPDPDAATSYAERR
+1081 DPTPDAAVSYAERR
-1095 RLFDLPRSSWADYDT
+1095 RLFELPRSSWADYDT
-1110 GLLSAGGGIHPRS
+1110 GLLSAGGGVFPRT
-1123 AKSIPLNPHVREAL
+1123 AKSIPVNAHIREAL
-1137 GIDPS
+1137 GIEGK
-1142 VSKMT
+1142 VTKLT
-1147 PADLMQTIL
+1147 PADLMKAIF
-1156 KAPVDLVWNGG
+1156 KAPVDLLWNGG
-1167 IGTYIKAVSESN
+1167 IGTYVKAATETH

-1184 KANDAIRVNGED
+1184 KANDAIRVDGAD
-1196 LRAKVVGEGGN
+1196 LRVKVVGEGGN
-1207 LGATQLGRIEFAR
+1207 LGLTQLGRIEFAMQ
-1220 SGGRI
+1220 GGKI

-1246 ILLNGLVRDGDMTV
+1246 ILLNGLVTDGDMTV
-1260 KQRNKLLADMTD
+1260 KQRNKLLAEMTD
-1272 EIGGLV
+1272 EVGRLV
-1278 LRNNYAQNVALSNA
+1278 LRNNYAQNTAIANAL
-1292 SAQAPSLLHAQQ
+1292 AQSKDMLNAQQ
-1304 RFMRRLERDGAL
+1304 RFIRHLVREGHL

-1321 FLPADRHIRELL
+1321 FLPTDRQIRERLTQGH
-1333 SNEKGLSQPELAVLI
+1333 GLTSPETAVLL
-1348 AYTKITT
+1348 AYTKITV
-1355 ADELIST
+1355 ADELLHTS
-1362 VLPDDPHL
+1362 LPDDPYL
-1370 QKLVHAYFPSE
+1370 RGLLHAYFPAA
-1381 LRERFPEAVDGHA
+1381 LREQFADRIDGHP
-1394 LRREIITTV
+1394 LNREITTTV
-1403 LVNDTVNTAGSTFLH
+1403 LVNDTVNTGGTTYLH

-1427 IEEIVRA
+1427 LEEIVRA
-1434 QFTAR
+1434 QTVAR
-1439 EIFGLSRVWDAV
+1439 TIFSSAPVWDAV
-1451 EALDNKVAADV
+1451 EALDNQVDADV

-1472 LVERGS
+1472 LVERGT
-1478 RWLLGNR
+1478 RWLLNNR
-1485 PQPVAIAETI
+1485 PQPLQLAETV
-1495 ESFRDG
+1495 EFF
-1501 VARVWDELPKLVKG
+1501 AERVEQVWQQLPKLLRG
-1515 ADLDWY
+1515 EDLEWY
-1521 HSILD
+1521 QHVYD
-1526 ELTGAG
+1526 ELAAAG
-1532 VPDELAVR
+1532 VPDELATR

-1549 ALDIV
+1549 TLDIV
-1554 AIADRTGR
+1554 SVADRMGKE
-1562 DPLEVAEVYYDL
+1562 PLDVAEVYYDL
-1574 ADRLRITQLMDR
+1574 ADRLGITRLMDR

-1611 HAALTSDVLSV
+1611 HASLTADVLAV
-1622 GNGSATP
+1622 GNGTSTP
-1629 EERFR
+1629 EQRFK
-1634 AWESKNAAILA
+1634 AWEQKNTAILSRA
-1645 RSRSTLEEIQ
+1645 RTTLEEIR
-1655 GSDAFDLANLSVAMR
+1655 GSETFDLANLSVAMR

-1677 THA
+1677 THS

>member
-11 ELLAGAAKVAENG
+11 ELLERAARVAENS
-24 PGGGV
+24 PV
-29 GGPGGAPRARISAA
+29 GGHLPTGSTGEETPDAQEAPDRESLISF
-43 GADES
+43 
-48 ARPGQETVLAYLQR
+48 LQR
-62 YYLHTAPEDLSGR
+62 YYLHTAPWDLADR
-75 DPVDVFGAAASHYRL
+75 DPVDVFGAAVSHYRL

-99 NVRVYT
+99 NVRVHT

-134 TNELSRQ
+134 TNELTRQ

-152 VTVRRDVTGKLI
+152 FVVRRDVTGKLI
-164 EVLSGGPGLPK
+164 EVLPTPATGAGDL
-175 ASRSRQ
+175 
-181 KSKDAR
+181 
-187 AEMPHDALVESWIHV
+187 PHDAHVESWIHV
-202 EMDRETDRADLQ
+202 EIDRETDRSDLK

-226 VRETVED
+226 AREAVED
-233 WGKMRE
+233 WGKMRD
-239 AALRIADDLPGE
+239 AATRLAEGLPDESIPGDLPG
-251 PLDDL
+251 PQ
-256 ADEEVEEARELLRW
+256 VEEARELLRW
-270 LAADHFTFLG
+270 LADDHFTFLG
-280 YREYELKDSDALAVV
+280 YREYQLRDDDSLAAV

-308 HSEDEAHPVSPS
+308 HAAEESHPVSPS
-320 FDRLPADARAK
+320 FERLPADARAK

-351 PSYLDYVG
+351 PSYLDYIG
-359 VKKFDAKGNVV
+359 VKKFDADGNVV

-398 AEVVEGAGFSYNS
+398 EEVLERAGFSPNS

-430 QTPVD
+430 QTPAD
-435 QLRSIVTSV
+435 ELRSIVTSV

-463 RYYSAIVYLPR
+463 RYYSALVYLPR
-474 DRYTTGVR
+474 DRYTTAVR
-482 LRLIDILKEELGG
+482 LRIIEILKEELGG
-495 NSVDFTAWNTESIL
+495 ISVDFTAWNTESIL
-509 SRLHFVIRVPAGT
+509 SRLHFVVRVPQGT
-522 ELPHLTDADAD
+522 ELPELSDADKD

-543 RSWADGFQEALT
+543 RSWEDAFAEALN
-555 AELGEERGAELQRQ
+555 AELGEERAAELMRR
-569 YGHSFPEGYKADH
+569 YAHAFPEGYKADH
-582 SPRAA
+582 NPRAA
-587 VADLVLLETLKQ
+587 VADLVHLEQLNAEE
-599 GEKDFALSLYEPVGA
+599 GKDFALSLYEPVGA
-614 GPGERRFKIYRTGEQ
+614 APEERRFKIYRTGDAI
-629 VSLSAVLPALQQL
+629 SLSAVLPVLNRL

-650 PYELRCADRTHAWIY
+650 PYDLRCPDRSVAWIY
-665 DFGLRMPLANG
+665 DFGLRMPRSQNG
-676 NGGYLADDARARFQE
+676 SGDYLGDDARERFQD
-691 AFAAVWKG
+691 AFSATWTGK
-699 EAENDGFNALVLG
+699 AENDGFNSLVLS
-712 AGLNWRQA
+712 AGLTWRQA

-731 QAGSTFS
+731 QAASTFS
-738 QDYMES
+738 QDYMED

-765 PGRQSAG
+765 PDRQRAG
-772 TELTDGLL
+772 HEIVDALL
-780 EELEGA
+780 EEVDAA

-811 TNFFQSAS
+811 TNFFQEAA
-819 EGSDQGGRRTEDGAP
+819 GGNP
-834 HAYVS
+834 HDYVS

-852 PRPAYEIWVYSPR
+852 PRPAFEIWVYSPR

-924 PSVDRDAWFA
+924 PSVDRDAWLA
-934 EGIAAYRTFISAL
+934 EGVASYKTFISAL

-970 DDTYLVVAADK
+970 EDTYLVVAADK
-981 GTASFSDIANEVA
+981 GTATFSDIANGVA
-994 VAYGFWLG
+994 ENYNFWLG

-1037 HDTQTEDFT
+1037 VDTQTEDFT
-1046 VVGVGDMSGDVFGNG
+1046 VVGIGDMSGDVFGNG

-1081 DPDPDAATSYAERR
+1081 DPNPDAATSYAERR
-1095 RLFDLPRSSWADYDT
+1095 RLFELPRSSWEDYNKE
-1110 GLLSAGGGIHPRS
+1110 LLSAGGGIFPRT
-1123 AKSIPLNPHVREAL
+1123 AKAIPVNAHIREAL
-1137 GIDPS
+1137 GIEAK
-1142 VSKMT
+1142 VTKLT
-1147 PADLMQTIL
+1147 PADLM
-1156 KAPVDLVWNGG
+1156 KAIFQARVDLLWNGG
-1167 IGTYIKAVSESN
+1167 IGTYVKSSAESN

-1184 KANDAIRVNGED
+1184 KANDAIRVDGKD
-1196 LRAKVVGEGGN
+1196 LRVKVVGEGGN
-1207 LGATQLGRIEFAR
+1207 LGLTQLGRIEFALH
-1220 SGGRI
+1220 GGRI

-1246 ILLNGLVRDGDMTV
+1246 ILLNGLVADGDMTV
-1260 KQRNKLLADMTD
+1260 KQRNKLLAEMTD
-1272 EIGGLV
+1272 EVGRLV
-1278 LRNNYAQNVALSNA
+1278 LRNNYAQNTAIANAL
-1292 SAQAPSLLHAQQ
+1292 AQSGSMLHAQQ
-1304 RFMRRLERDGAL
+1304 RFMKHLVREGHLN
-1316 DRALE
+1316 RALE
-1321 FLPADRHIRELL
+1321 FLPTDRQIRERLAQGQ
-1333 SNEKGLSQPELAVLI
+1333 GLTGPETAVLL
-1348 AYTKITT
+1348 AYTKITV
-1355 ADELIST
+1355 AEELLHTS
-1362 VLPDDPHL
+1362 LPDDPYL
-1370 QKLVHAYFPSE
+1370 STLLHAYFPTE
-1381 LRERFPEAVDGHA
+1381 LREQFPEHLVSHP
-1394 LRREIITTV
+1394 LRREITTTV
-1403 LVNDTVNTAGSTFLH
+1403 LVNDTVNTGGTTYLH

-1427 IEEIVRA
+1427 LEEIVRA
-1434 QFTAR
+1434 QTAAR
-1439 EIFGLSRVWDAV
+1439 AIFRQYPVWDGV
-1451 EALDNKVAADV
+1451 EALDNKVEAEV

-1472 LVERGS
+1472 LVERGT
-1478 RWLLGNR
+1478 RWLLNNR
-1485 PQPVAIAETI
+1485 PQPLELAETVD
-1495 ESFRDG
+1495 FFAD
-1501 VARVWDELPKLVKG
+1501 RVEQVWGQLPNLLRG
-1515 ADLDWY
+1515 ADLEWY
-1521 HSILD
+1521 QKIFD
-1526 ELTGAG
+1526 ELTGVG
-1532 VPDELAVR
+1532 VPDELATR

-1549 ALDIV
+1549 TVDIV
-1554 AIADRTGR
+1554 SVADRMGR
-1562 DPLEVAEVYYDL
+1562 EPLDVAEVYYDL

-1602 SIREDLYAA
+1602 AIREDLYAA
-1611 HAALTSDVLSV
+1611 HAALTADVLAV
-1622 GNGSATP
+1622 GNGTSTP
-1629 EERFR
+1629 EQRYK
-1634 AWESKNAAILA
+1634 AWEQKNAAILGRA
-1645 RSRSTLEEIQ
+1645 RTTLEEIQ

-1677 THA
+1677 THS

>member
-11 ELLAGAAKVAENG
+11 ELLERAARVAENS
-24 PGGGV
+24 PV
-29 GGPGGAPRARISAA
+29 GGHLPTGSTGEETPDAQEAPDR
-43 GADES
+43 ES
-48 ARPGQETVLAYLQR
+48 LLTFLQR
-62 YYLHTAPEDLSGR
+62 YYLHTAPEDLTDR
-75 DPVDVFGAAASHYRL
+75 DPVDVFGAAVSHYRL

-99 NVRVYT
+99 NVRVHT

-134 TNELSRQ
+134 TNELTRQ

-152 VTVRRDVTGKLI
+152 FVVRRDVTGKLI
-164 EVLSGGPGLPK
+164 EVLPTPATGAGGL
-175 ASRSRQ
+175 
-181 KSKDAR
+181 
-187 AEMPHDALVESWIHV
+187 PHDAHVESWIHV
-202 EMDRETDRADLQ
+202 EIDRETDRADLK

-226 VRETVED
+226 AREAVED
-233 WGKMRE
+233 WGKMRD
-239 AALRIADDLPGE
+239 AAIRLAEGLPDESIPGDLPG
-251 PLDDL
+251 PQ
-256 ADEEVEEARELLRW
+256 VEEARELLRW
-270 LAADHFTFLG
+270 LADDHFTFLG
-280 YREYELKDSDALAVV
+280 YREYQLRDDDSLAAV
-295 PGTGLGILRSDPH
+295 PGTGLGILRADPH
-308 HSEDEAHPVSPS
+308 HSDQESHPVSPS
-320 FDRLPADARAK
+320 FERLPADARAK

-351 PSYLDYVG
+351 PSYLDYIG
-359 VKKFDAKGNVV
+359 VKKFDADGNVV

-398 AEVVEGAGFSYNS
+398 EEVLEQAGFSPNS

-435 QLRSIVTSV
+435 ELRSIVTSV

-463 RYYSAIVYLPR
+463 RYYSALVYLPR
-474 DRYTTGVR
+474 DRYTTAVR
-482 LRLIDILKEELGG
+482 LRIIEILKEELGG
-495 NSVDFTAWNTESIL
+495 ISVDFTAWNTESIL
-509 SRLHFVIRVPAGT
+509 SRLHFVVRVPQGT
-522 ELPHLTDADAD
+522 ELPELSDSDKE

-543 RSWADGFQEALT
+543 RSWEDAFADALN
-555 AELGEERGAELQRQ
+555 AELGEERAAELMRR
-569 YGHSFPEGYKADH
+569 YAHAFPEGYKADH
-582 SPRAA
+582 NPRAA
-587 VADLVLLETLKQ
+587 VADLVHLEQLNAEE
-599 GEKDFALSLYEPVGA
+599 GKDFALSLYEPVGA
-614 GPGERRFKIYRTGEQ
+614 APEERRFKIYRTGDAI
-629 VSLSAVLPALQQL
+629 SLSAVLPVLNRL

-650 PYELRCADRTHAWIY
+650 PYELRCSDRSVAWIY
-665 DFGLRMPLANG
+665 DFGLRMPRAKS
-676 NGGYLADDARARFQE
+676 GGVDYLGDDARERFQD
-691 AFAAVWKG
+691 AFAATWTG
-699 EAENDGFNALVLG
+699 QAENDGFNALVLS
-712 AGLNWRQA
+712 AGLSWRQA

-731 QAGSTFS
+731 QAASTFS
-738 QDYMES
+738 QDYMED

-765 PGRQSAG
+765 PDRQRAG
-772 TELTDGLL
+772 HEIVDALL
-780 EELEGA
+780 EEVDAA

-811 TNFFQSAS
+811 TNFFQEAA
-819 EGSDQGGRRTEDGAP
+819 GGRP
-834 HAYVS
+834 HEYVS

-852 PRPAYEIWVYSPR
+852 PRPAFEIWVYSPR

-924 PSVDRDAWFA
+924 PAVDRDAWMA
-934 EGIAAYRTFISAL
+934 EGIRSYKTFISAL

-981 GTASFSDIANEVA
+981 GTATFSDIANEVA
-994 VAYGFWLG
+994 EKYNFWLG

-1037 HDTQTEDFT
+1037 VDTQTEDFT
-1046 VVGVGDMSGDVFGNG
+1046 VVGIGDMSGDVFGNG

-1081 DPDPDAATSYAERR
+1081 DPNPDAATSYAERR
-1095 RLFDLPRSSWADYDT
+1095 RLFELPRSSWEDYDKE
-1110 GLLSAGGGIHPRS
+1110 LLSPGGGIFPRT
-1123 AKSIPLNPHVREAL
+1123 AKAIPVNAHIREAL
-1137 GIDPS
+1137 GIEAK
-1142 VSKMT
+1142 VTKLT
-1147 PADLMQTIL
+1147 PADLMKAIL
-1156 KAPVDLVWNGG
+1156 QAPVDLLWNGG
-1167 IGTYIKAVSESN
+1167 IGTYVKSSAESH

-1184 KANDAIRVNGED
+1184 KANDAIRVDGKD
-1196 LRAKVVGEGGN
+1196 LRVKVVGEGGN
-1207 LGATQLGRIEFAR
+1207 LGLTQLGRIEFALH
-1220 SGGRI
+1220 GGRI

-1246 ILLNGLVRDGDMTV
+1246 ILLNGLVTDGDMTV
-1260 KQRNKLLADMTD
+1260 KQRNKLLAEMTD
-1272 EIGGLV
+1272 EVGRLV
-1278 LRNNYAQNVALSNA
+1278 LRNNYAQNTAIANAL
-1292 SAQAPSLLHAQQ
+1292 AQSKDMLHAQQ
-1304 RFMRRLERDGAL
+1304 RFMKHLVREGHL

-1321 FLPADRHIRELL
+1321 FLPTDRQIRERLAQGQ
-1333 SNEKGLSQPELAVLI
+1333 GLTGPETAVLL
-1348 AYTKITT
+1348 AYTKITV
-1355 ADELIST
+1355 AEELLHTS
-1362 VLPDDPHL
+1362 LPDDPYL
-1370 QKLVHAYFPSE
+1370 KGLLHAYFPTE
-1381 LRERFPEAVDGHA
+1381 LREQFTDRLDGHP
-1394 LRREIITTV
+1394 LRREITTTV
-1403 LVNDTVNTAGSTFLH
+1403 LVNDTVNTGGTTYLH

-1427 IEEIVRA
+1427 LEEIVRA
-1434 QFTAR
+1434 QTAAR
-1439 EIFGLSRVWDAV
+1439 AIFRQSPVWDGV
-1451 EALDNKVAADV
+1451 EALDNKVEAEV
-1462 QTRIRLHSRR
+1462 QTRIRLHARR
-1472 LVERGS
+1472 LVERGT
-1478 RWLLGNR
+1478 RWLLNNR
-1485 PQPVAIAETI
+1485 PQPLELAGTVDFFAE
-1495 ESFRDG
+1495 
-1501 VARVWDELPKLVKG
+1501 RVEQVWSQLPKLLRG
-1515 ADLDWY
+1515 ADLEWY
-1521 HSILD
+1521 QKIYD

-1532 VPDELAVR
+1532 VPDELATR

-1549 ALDIV
+1549 TLDIV
-1554 AIADRTGR
+1554 SVADRMGR
-1562 DPLEVAEVYYDL
+1562 EPLDVAEVYYDL

-1602 SIREDLYAA
+1602 AIREDLYAA
-1611 HAALTSDVLSV
+1611 HAALTADVLAV
-1622 GNGSATP
+1622 GNGTSTP
-1629 EERFR
+1629 EQRYK
-1634 AWESKNAAILA
+1634 AWEQKNAAILGRA
-1645 RSRSTLEEIQ
+1645 RTTLEEIQ
-1655 GSDAFDLANLSVAMR
+1655 SSDAFDLANLSVAMR

-1677 THA
+1677 THS

>member
-29 GGPGGAPRARISAA
+29 GGPGGAPRARTSAA

-48 ARPGQETVLAYLQR
+48 ARPGQDTVLAYLQR

-99 NVRVYT
+99 NVRVHT

-175 ASRSRQ
+175 SANGR
-181 KSKDAR
+181 KGGKGVK
-187 AEMPHDALVESWIHV
+187 AELPHDALVESWIHV
-202 EMDRETDRADLQ
+202 EIDRETDRADLQ

-233 WGKMRE
+233 WGKMRD

-280 YREYELKDSDALAVV
+280 YREYELKDSDALAAV

-509 SRLHFVIRVPAGT
+509 SRLHFVVRVPAGT

-587 VADLVLLETLKQ
+587 VADLVHLETLKQ

-691 AFAAVWKG
+691 AFAAVWRG

-780 EELEGA
+780 EELDGA

-811 TNFFQSAS
+811 TNFFQH
-819 EGSDQGGRRTEDGAP
+819 TEDGTP
-834 HAYVS
+834 HSYVS

-924 PSVDRDAWFA
+924 PSVDRDAWLA

-1070 VAAFDHRHIFI
+1070 VAAFDHRHIFL
-1081 DPDPDAATSYAERR
+1081 DPNPDAATSYAERR
-1095 RLFDLPRSSWADYDT
+1095 RLFDLPRSSWADYET

-1123 AKSIPLNPHVREAL
+1123 AKSIQLNSHVREAL
-1137 GIDPS
+1137 GINPS

-1272 EIGGLV
+1272 EVGALV

-1333 SNEKGLSQPELAVLI
+1333 SNGKGLSQPELAVLI
-1348 AYTKITT
+1348 AYTKITA

-1472 LVERGS
+1472 LVERGA

-1495 ESFRDG
+1495 EGFRDG
-1501 VARVWDELPKLVKG
+1501 VARVWDELPKMLKG

-1526 ELTGAG
+1526 ELTAAG

-1554 AIADRTGR
+1554 AIADRTGQ

-1622 GNGSATP
+1622 GNGSSTP
-1629 EERFR
+1629 EERFL

>member
-11 ELLAGAAKVAENG
+11 ELLTRAARVAENS
-24 PGGGV
+24 PAGGHLPAGTN
-29 GGPGGAPRARISAA
+29 GEGAP
-43 GADES
+43 DQES
-48 ARPGQETVLAYLQR
+48 VLAFLQR
-62 YYLHTAPEDLSGR
+62 YYLHTAPEDLADR
-75 DPVDVFGAAASHYRL
+75 DPVDVFGAAVSHYRL
-90 AENRPQGTA
+90 AEVRPQGTA
-99 NVRVYT
+99 NVRVHT

-152 VTVRRDVTGKLI
+152 VTVRRDLTGKLL
-164 EVLSGGPGLPK
+164 EVLPAGSAADG
-175 ASRSRQ
+175 
-181 KSKDAR
+181 
-187 AEMPHDALVESWIHV
+187 HDTLTESWIHV
-202 EMDRETDRADLQ
+202 ETDRETDRADLK

-226 VRETVED
+226 VREAVED
-233 WGKMRE
+233 WEKMRDS
-239 AALRIADDLPGE
+239 ALRIADDLPSE
-251 PLDDL
+251 PTADDL
-256 ADEEVEEARELLRW
+256 RTQDVEEARELLRW
-270 LAADHFTFLG
+270 LSADHFTFLG
-280 YREYELKDSDALAVV
+280 YREYELREDDSLSAV
-295 PGTGLGILRSDPH
+295 PGTGLGILRSDPLH
-308 HSEDEAHPVSPS
+308 GGDDHHPVSPS
-320 FDRLPADARAK
+320 FSRLPADARAK
-331 AREHKLLVLT
+331 AREHKILVLT

-359 VKKFDAKGNVV
+359 VKKFDAEGNVI

-384 TESVRRVPVIRRKV
+384 TESVRRVPVVRRKV
-398 AEVVEGAGFSYNS
+398 EEVLRGAGFSPNS

-430 QTPVD
+430 QTPAD
-435 QLRSIVTSV
+435 ELRAIVTSV

-463 RYYSAIVYLPR
+463 RYYSALVYLPR

-482 LRLIDILKEELGG
+482 LRIIDILKEELNGT
-495 NSVDFTAWNTESIL
+495 SVDFTAWNTESIL
-509 SRLHFVIRVPAGT
+509 SRLHFVIRVEPGT
-522 ELPHLTDADAD
+522 ELPVLTEADTE
-533 RIEARLVEAA
+533 RIEARLVDAA
-543 RSWADGFQEALT
+543 RSWADGFGEALNAECGEERA
-555 AELGEERGAELQRQ
+555 AELGRRYSGA
-569 YGHSFPEGYKADH
+569 FPEGYKADH

-587 VADLVLLETLKQ
+587 VADLVHLEALDR

-614 GPGERRFKIYRTGEQ
+614 APGERRFKIYRTGAP
-629 VSLSAVLPALQQL
+629 VSLSSVLPVLNRL
-642 GVEVVDER
+642 GVEVIDER
-650 PYELRCADRTHAWIY
+650 PYELRCSDRTTAWIY
-665 DFGLRMPLANG
+665 DFGLRLPKSPNG
-676 NGGYLADDARARFQE
+676 NGDYLGDDGRERFQE
-691 AFAAVWKG
+691 AFTATWTGA
-699 EAENDGFNALVLG
+699 AENDGFNSLVLS
-712 AGLNWRQA
+712 AGLSWRQA

-731 QAGSTFS
+731 QAGATFS
-738 QDYMES
+738 QDYMED

-765 PGRQSAG
+765 PERQRAG
-772 TELTDGLL
+772 TELIDGLL
-780 EELEGA
+780 EELDGA

-811 TNFFQSAS
+811 TNFFQK
-819 EGSDQGGRRTEDGAP
+819 SDGGKP

-885 RREDFRTEILGL
+885 RREDFRTEVLGL

-915 GFVAKQLPD
+915 GFVAKNLPD
-924 PSVDRDAWFA
+924 PGVDRDAWLA
-934 EGIAAYRTFISAL
+934 EGVASYKTFISAL
-947 LDITDNMVAGEVVPP
+947 LDITDNLVAGEVVPP

-981 GTASFSDIANEVA
+981 GTATFSDIANA
-994 VAYGFWLG
+994 VAESYNFWLG

-1037 HDTQTEDFT
+1037 TDTQTEDFT

-1081 DPDPDAATSYAERR
+1081 DPRPDAATSYAERR
-1095 RLFDLPRSSWADYDT
+1095 RLFDLPRSSWADYNKE
-1110 GLLSAGGGIHPRS
+1110 LISAGGGIFPRS
-1123 AKSIPLNPHVREAL
+1123 AKAIQLNAHIREAL
-1137 GIDPS
+1137 GIES
-1142 VSKMT
+1142 GAAKMT
-1147 PADLMQTIL
+1147 PADLMKAIL
-1156 KAPVDLVWNGG
+1156 HAPVDLLWNGG
-1167 IGTYIKAVSESN
+1167 IGTYVKSSAESN

-1184 KANDAIRVNGED
+1184 KANDAIRVNGQD
-1196 LRAKVVGEGGN
+1196 VRAKVIGEGGN

-1220 SGGRI
+1220 NGGKV

-1246 ILLNGLVRDGDMTV
+1246 ILLNALVTDGDMTV
-1260 KQRNKLLADMTD
+1260 KQRNKLLAEMTD
-1272 EIGGLV
+1272 EVGALV
-1278 LRNNYAQNVALSNA
+1278 LRNNYAQNTALANA
-1292 SAQAPSLLHAQQ
+1292 SAQAPDLLHAHQ
-1304 RFMRRLERDGAL
+1304 RFMRRLVRDGNL

-1321 FLPADRHIRELL
+1321 FLPADRQIKELL
-1333 SNEKGLSQPELAVLI
+1333 NSGRGLSQPELAVLL
-1348 AYTKITT
+1348 AYTKIT
-1355 ADELIST
+1355 AAHELIQTS
-1362 VLPDDPHL
+1362 LPDDPYL
-1370 QKLVHAYFPSE
+1370 RTLLHAYFPQA
-1381 LRERFPEAVDGHA
+1381 LRERFSEAVDGHA

-1403 LVNDTVNTAGSTFLH
+1403 LVNDTVNTGGSTLLH

-1427 IEEIVRA
+1427 LEEIVRA
-1434 QFTAR
+1434 QLAAR
-1439 EIFGLSRVWDAV
+1439 EIFGLGEVWDAV
-1451 EALDNKVAADV
+1451 ESLDNVVAADV

-1472 LVERGS
+1472 LVERGT
-1478 RWLLGNR
+1478 RWLLNNR
-1485 PQPVAIAETI
+1485 PQPLQLAETI
-1495 ESFRDG
+1495 DFFREG
-1501 VARVWDELPKLVKG
+1501 VAEVWSAMPKMLRG
-1515 ADLDWY
+1515 ADAEWY
-1521 HSILD
+1521 QSILD
-1526 ELTGAG
+1526 ELTATG
-1532 VPDELAVR
+1532 VPEELAQR

-1549 ALDIV
+1549 TLDIV
-1554 AIADRTGR
+1554 AIADRTGK
-1562 DPLEVAEVYYDL
+1562 DPLAVAEVYYDL
-1574 ADRLRITQLMDR
+1574 ADRLSITQLMDR

-1611 HAALTSDVLSV
+1611 HAALTADVLSV
-1622 GNGSATP
+1622 GNGVSTP
-1629 EERFR
+1629 EQRFE
-1634 AWESKNAAILA
+1634 AWQEKNAPILGRA
-1645 RSRSTLEEIQ
+1645 RATLEEIQ

-1677 THA
+1677 THS

>member
-11 ELLAGAAKVAENG
+11 ELLERAARVAEHS
-24 PGGGV
+24 PV
-29 GGPGGAPRARISAA
+29 GGRLPTGPEG
-43 GADES
+43 E
-48 ARPGQETVLAYLQR
+48 RPDGDTVLDYLQR
-62 YYLHTAPEDLSGR
+62 YYLHTAPEDLADR
-75 DPVDVFGAAASHYRL
+75 DPEDVFGAALSHYRL

-99 NVRVYT
+99 NVRVQT

-111 GWTCSHSVVEVV
+111 GWTSSHSVVEVV

-152 VTVRRDVTGKLI
+152 VLVRRDITGRLI
-164 EVLSGGPGLPK
+164 EVLSTQIHGEL
-175 ASRSRQ
+175 
-181 KSKDAR
+181 
-187 AEMPHDALVESWIHV
+187 PHDALAESWIHV
-202 EMDRETDRADLQ
+202 EIDRETDKADLK
-214 QITADLLRVLSD
+214 QITSDLLRVLSD
-226 VRETVED
+226 VREAVED
-233 WGKMRE
+233 WEKMRD
-239 AALRIADDLPGE
+239 AALRIADGLPAEPTASDLRPT
-251 PLDDL
+251 
-256 ADEEVEEARELLRW
+256 EVEEAQELLRW
-270 LAADHFTFLG
+270 LADDHFTFLG
-280 YREYELKDSDALAVV
+280 YREYELVDGDALAAL

-308 HSEDEAHPVSPS
+308 HTDNESGHHAHPVSPS
-320 FDRLPADARAK
+320 FSRLPADARAK
-331 AREHKLLVLT
+331 AREHKLLILT

-359 VKKFDAKGNVV
+359 VKKFDADGNVI

-384 TESVRRVPVIRRKV
+384 TESVRRVPVVKRKV
-398 AEVVEGAGFSYNS
+398 QEVLAGAGFSPNS

-435 QLRSIVTSV
+435 QLQSIATSV

-463 RYYSAIVYLPR
+463 RYYSALVYLPR
-474 DRYTTGVR
+474 DRYTTRVR
-482 LRLIDILKEELGG
+482 LRIIEILKEELGG
-495 NSVDFTAWNTESIL
+495 TSVDFTAWNTESIL
-509 SRLHFVIRVPAGT
+509 SRLHFVVRVEPGT
-522 ELPHLTDADAD
+522 VLAKLTDADVE
-533 RIEARLVEAA
+533 RIEGRLVEAA
-543 RSWADGFQEALT
+543 RSWADGFGEALN
-555 AELGEERGAELQRQ
+555 AELGEERAAELLRR
-569 YGHSFPEGYKADH
+569 YGNAFPEGYKADH

-587 VADLVLLETLKQ
+587 VADLVHLEALTAS
-599 GEKDFALSLYEPVGA
+599 GKDFALSLYEPVAA
-614 GPGERRFKIYRTGEQ
+614 GPGERRFKIYKVGDQ
-629 VSLSAVLPALQQL
+629 ISLSAVLPVLNRL
-642 GVEVVDER
+642 GVEVTDER

-665 DFGLRMPLANG
+665 DFGLRMPASTG
-676 NGGYLADDARARFQE
+676 NGGDYAGDDARERFQE
-691 AFAAVWKG
+691 AFAATWTG
-699 EAENDGFNALVLG
+699 AAENDNFNSLVLS
-712 AGLNWRQA
+712 AGLTWREA

-731 QAGSTFS
+731 QAGSPFS
-738 QDYMES
+738 QDYMED

-757 SLFEARMS
+757 SLFEARMA
-765 PGRQSAG
+765 PERQRAG
-772 TELTDGLL
+772 TELIDGIL
-780 EELEGA
+780 EELDGA

-811 TNFFQSAS
+811 TNFFQKK
-819 EGSDQGGRRTEDGAP
+819 DGEP

-852 PRPAYEIWVYSPR
+852 PRPAFEIWVYSPR

-924 PSVDRDAWFA
+924 PAVDRDAWMA
-934 EGIAAYRTFISAL
+934 EGIASYRTFISAL

-962 ADVVRHDE
+962 VDVVRHDE

-981 GTASFSDIANEVA
+981 GTATFSDIANGVA
-994 VAYGFWLG
+994 EDYGFWLG

-1081 DPDPDAATSYAERR
+1081 DPTPDAATSYAERR
-1095 RLFDLPRSSWADYDT
+1095 RLFELPRSSWADYKSE
-1110 GLLSAGGGIHPRS
+1110 LLSAGGGIHPRT
-1123 AKSIPLNPHVREAL
+1123 AKSIPVNAHMRAAL
-1137 GIDPS
+1137 GIEDG
-1142 VSKMT
+1142 VTKLT
-1147 PADLMQTIL
+1147 PAELMKAIL
-1156 KAPVDLVWNGG
+1156 QAPVDLLWNGG
-1167 IGTYIKAVSESN
+1167 IGTYVKSSAESN

-1184 KANDAIRVNGED
+1184 KANDAIRVDGQD
-1196 LRAKVVGEGGN
+1196 VRAKVVGEGGN

-1220 SGGRI
+1220 AGGPERTGGKI

-1246 ILLNGLVRDGDMTV
+1246 ILLNGLVAEGDMTV
-1260 KQRNKLLADMTD
+1260 KQRNKILAEMTD
-1272 EIGGLV
+1272 EVGRLV
-1278 LRNNYAQNVALSNA
+1278 LRNNYAQNVALANA
-1292 SAQAPSLLHAQQ
+1292 VAQSPSLLHAHQ
-1304 RFMRRLERDGAL
+1304 RFMRRLGREGAL
-1316 DRALE
+1316 DRQLE
-1321 FLPADRHIRELL
+1321 FLPNDRQIRELL
-1333 SNEKGLSQPELAVLI
+1333 SNERGLSQPEIAVLL
-1348 AYTKITT
+1348 AYTKITV
-1355 ADELIST
+1355 AEELIRT
-1362 VLPDDPHL
+1362 ELPDDPYL
-1370 QKLVHAYFPSE
+1370 AGLLHAYFPTL
-1381 LRERFPEAVDGHA
+1381 LREKFGEAVDHHA

-1403 LVNDTVNTAGSTFLH
+1403 LVNDTVNSGGSTFLH

-1427 IEEIVRA
+1427 MEEIVRA
-1434 QFTAR
+1434 HTAAR
-1439 EIFGLSRVWDAV
+1439 TIFRLAEVWDAV
-1451 EALDNKVAADV
+1451 EALDNQVPAEV
-1462 QTRIRLHSRR
+1462 QTRMRLHSRR
-1472 LVERGS
+1472 LVERGT
-1478 RWLLGNR
+1478 RWLLNNR
-1485 PQPVAIAETI
+1485 PQPLAIGETI
-1495 ESFRDG
+1495 DFFAE
-1501 VARVWDELPKLVKG
+1501 RVEQVWGQLPRLLRG
-1515 ADLDWY
+1515 SDLEWY
-1521 HSILD
+1521 RSILD
-1526 ELTGAG
+1526 ELTGFG
-1532 VPDELAVR
+1532 VPDELALR

-1549 ALDIV
+1549 ILDVV
-1554 AIADRTGR
+1554 ATADRTGK

-1574 ADRLRITQLMDR
+1574 ADRLRITDLMDR
-1586 IIELPRADRW
+1586 ILDLPRSDRW

-1602 SIREDLYAA
+1602 SIREDLFAA
-1611 HAALTSDVLSV
+1611 HAALTADVLAA
-1622 GNGSATP
+1622 GNGTSTP
-1629 EERFR
+1629 EERFK
-1634 AWESKNAAILA
+1634 AWEEDNAAILGRA
-1645 RSRSTLEEIQ
+1645 RTTLEEIQ
-1655 GSDAFDLANLSVAMR
+1655 GSDTFDLANLSVAMR

-1677 THA
+1677 THS

>member
-11 ELLAGAAKVAENG
+11 ELLTRAARVAENS
-24 PGGGV
+24 PV
-29 GGPGGAPRARISAA
+29 GGRLPNGATTGTTNEAA
-43 GADES
+43 PDEDT
-48 ARPGQETVLAYLQR
+48 ALAFLQR
-62 YYLHTAPEDLSGR
+62 YYLHTAPEDLADR
-75 DPVDVFGAAASHYRL
+75 DPVDVFGAAFSHYRL

-99 NVRVYT
+99 NVRVHT

-152 VTVRRDVTGKLI
+152 VVVRRDLTGKLL
-164 EVLSGGPGLPK
+164 EVLTDPGTE
-175 ASRSRQ
+175 R
-181 KSKDAR
+181 
-187 AEMPHDALVESWIHV
+187 PHDAVTESWIHV
-202 EMDRETDRADLQ
+202 EMDRETDRADLK
-214 QITADLLRVLSD
+214 QISADLLRILSD

-233 WGKMRE
+233 WEKMRD
-239 AALRIADDLPGE
+239 AALRIADELPTE
-251 PLDDL
+251 PTADDL
-256 ADEEVEEARELLRW
+256 RDQEVDEARELLRW
-270 LAADHFTFLG
+270 LADNHFTFLG
-280 YREYELKDSDALAVV
+280 FREYDLTEDDSLAAV
-295 PGTGLGILRSDPH
+295 PGTGLGILRADPKH
-308 HSEDEAHPVSPS
+308 EGEEDHPVSPS
-320 FDRLPADARAK
+320 FSRLPADARAK

-359 VKKFDAKGNVV
+359 VKKFDADGNVI

-398 AEVVEGAGFSYNS
+398 QEVLKGAGFSPNS

-430 QTPVD
+430 QTPPD
-435 QLRSIVTSV
+435 ELRAIVTSV

-452 LRLYLRQDEYG
+452 LRLYLRKDEYG
-463 RYYSAIVYLPR
+463 RYYSALVYLPR

-482 LRLIDILKEELGG
+482 LRIIDILKEELGG
-495 NSVDFTAWNTESIL
+495 TSVDFTAWNTESIL
-509 SRLHFVIRVPAGT
+509 SRLHFVVRVAPGGG
-522 ELPHLTDADAD
+522 LPQLTDADTD

-543 RSWADGFQEALT
+543 RSWADGFGEALT
-555 AELGEERGAELQRQ
+555 AECGEERAAELLRR
-569 YGHSFPEGYKADH
+569 YSGAFPEGYKADH
-582 SPRAA
+582 TPRAA
-587 VADLVLLETLKQ
+587 VADLQHLEQLKH
-599 GEKDFALSLYEPVGA
+599 GREDFALSLYEPVGA
-614 GPGERRFKIYRTGEQ
+614 APGERRFKIYRSGGQ
-629 VSLSAVLPALQQL
+629 VSLSAVLPVLQRL
-642 GVEVVDER
+642 GVEVTDER
-650 PYELRCADRTHAWIY
+650 PYELRCTDRTNAWIY
-665 DFGLRMPLANG
+665 DFGLRLPKSQNG
-676 NGGYLADDARARFQE
+676 NGDYLGDDGRERFQE
-691 AFAAVWKG
+691 AFSAAWTG
-699 EAENDGFNALVLG
+699 EAEVDGFNSLVLR

-738 QDYMES
+738 QDYMED
-744 TLRNNVHTTRLLV
+744 TLLNNVHTTRLLV

-765 PGRQSAG
+765 PDRQRAG
-772 TELTDGLL
+772 TELTDGLM
-780 EELEGA
+780 EELDGA
-786 LDQVASL
+786 LDEVASL

-811 TNFFQSAS
+811 TNFFQEA
-819 EGSDQGGRRTEDGAP
+819 EGGKP
-834 HAYVS
+834 HTYVS

-924 PSVDRDAWFA
+924 PSVDRDAWLA
-934 EGIAAYRTFISAL
+934 EGVACYKTFISAL
-947 LDITDNMVAGEVVPP
+947 LDITDNLVAGEVVPP
-962 ADVVRHDE
+962 AEVVRHDE

-981 GTASFSDIANEVA
+981 GTATFSDIANEVA
-994 VAYGFWLG
+994 QSYNFWLG

-1037 HDTQTEDFT
+1037 TDTQTEDFT

-1070 VAAFDHRHIFI
+1070 VAAFDHRHIVI
-1081 DPDPDAATSYAERR
+1081 DPRPDAATSYAERR
-1095 RLFDLPRSSWADYDT
+1095 RLFELPRSSWADYNKE
-1110 GLLSAGGGIHPRS
+1110 LLSAGGGIFPRS
-1123 AKSIPLNPHVREAL
+1123 AKAIQLNAHIREAL
-1137 GIDPS
+1137 GIES
-1142 VSKMT
+1142 GVAKMT
-1147 PADLMQTIL
+1147 PADLMKAIL
-1156 KAPVDLVWNGG
+1156 QAPVDLLWNGG
-1167 IGTYIKAVSESN
+1167 IGTYVKSSAESN
-1179 ADVGD
+1179 SDVGD
-1184 KANDAIRVNGED
+1184 KANDAIRVNGAD
-1196 LRAKVVGEGGN
+1196 LRVKVVGEGGN
-1207 LGATQLGRIEFAR
+1207 LGLTQLGRIEFAR
-1220 SGGRI
+1220 AGGHI

-1246 ILLNGLVRDGDMTV
+1246 ILLNAVVANGDMTV
-1260 KQRNKLLADMTD
+1260 KQRNTFLAAMTD
-1272 EIGGLV
+1272 EVGTLV
-1278 LRNNYAQNVALSNA
+1278 LRNNYAQNTALSNA
-1292 SAQAPSLLHAQQ
+1292 VAQSPSLLHAHQ
-1304 RFMRRLERDGAL
+1304 RFMRRLGRDGHL

-1321 FLPADRHIRELL
+1321 FLPTDRQIRELL
-1333 SNEKGLSQPELAVLI
+1333 SSGRGLSQPELAVLL
-1348 AYTKITT
+1348 AYTKITA
-1355 ADELIST
+1355 ADELIQT
-1362 VLPDDPHL
+1362 TLPDDDYL
-1370 QKLVHAYFPSE
+1370 RGLLHAYFPAA
-1381 LRERFPEAVDGHA
+1381 LREKFPEQIDEHA

-1403 LVNDTVNTAGSTFLH
+1403 LVNDTVNTGGSTFLH

-1427 IEEIVRA
+1427 LEEIVRA
-1434 QFTAR
+1434 QLAAR
-1439 EIFGLSRVWDAV
+1439 EIFGLSKVWDAV
-1451 EALDNKVAADV
+1451 EALDNVVAADV

-1472 LVERGS
+1472 LVERGT
-1478 RWLLGNR
+1478 RWLLNNR
-1485 PQPVAIAETI
+1485 PQPLQLAETI
-1495 ESFRDG
+1495 DFFSEG
-1501 VARVWDELPKLVKG
+1501 VAEVWTELPKLLRG
-1515 ADLDWY
+1515 SDQEWY
-1521 HSILD
+1521 QSIRD
-1526 ELTGAG
+1526 ELTGVG
-1532 VPDELAVR
+1532 VPDELAQR

-1554 AIADRTGR
+1554 AIADRTGKT
-1562 DPLEVAEVYYDL
+1562 PMAVAEVYYDL

-1611 HAALTSDVLSV
+1611 HAALTADVLAA
-1622 GNGSATP
+1622 GDGEDTP
-1629 EERFR
+1629 EQRFK
-1634 AWESKNAAILA
+1634 AWEEKNAAILS
-1645 RSRSTLEEIQ
+1645 RSRTTLDEIQ
-1655 GSDAFDLANLSVAMR
+1655 SSDAFDLANLSVAMR

-1677 THA
+1677 THS

>member
-11 ELLAGAAKVAENG
+11 ELLARAARVAENS
-24 PGGGV
+24 PLGGNL
-29 GGPGGAPRARISAA
+29 PTGAEQ
-43 GADES
+43 GK
-48 ARPGQETVLAYLQR
+48 RPDRDLLLTYLQR
-62 YYLHTAPEDLSGR
+62 YYLHTAPEDLTDR
-75 DPVDVFGAAASHYRL
+75 DPVDVFGAALSHYRL

-99 NVRVYT
+99 NVRVHT

-141 GRGIHVVIHPQ
+141 SRGIHVVIHPQ
-152 VTVRRDVTGKLI
+152 VVVRRDVTGRLI
-164 EVLSGGPGLPK
+164 EVLPEGTGLK
-175 ASRSRQ
+175 
-181 KSKDAR
+181 KL
-187 AEMPHDALVESWIHV
+187 PHDALVESWIHV
-202 EMDRETDRADLQ
+202 ETDRETDRADLK
-214 QITADLLRVLSD
+214 QITVDLLRVLSD
-226 VRETVED
+226 VREAVED
-233 WGKMRE
+233 WEKMRDS
-239 AALRIADDLPGE
+239 ALRIADG
-251 PLDDL
+251 L
-256 ADEEVEEARELLRW
+256 ADEPTAEDLSAQEVEEARELLRW

-280 YREYELKDSDALAVV
+280 YREYELTENDALAAVA
-295 PGTGLGILRSDPH
+295 GTGLGILRSDPQ
-308 HSEDEAHPVSPS
+308 HSTDEDHPVSPS
-320 FDRLPADARAK
+320 FSRLPADARAK

-351 PSYLDYVG
+351 PSYLDYIG
-359 VKKFDAKGNVV
+359 VKKFDAEGNVI

-398 AEVVEGAGFSYNS
+398 AEVLQGAGFSPNS

-430 QTPVD
+430 QTPAD

-463 RYYSAIVYLPR
+463 RYYSALIYLPR

-482 LRLIDILKEELGG
+482 LRMIDILKEELGG
-495 NSVDFTAWNTESIL
+495 TSVDFTAWNTESIL
-509 SRLHFVIRVPAGT
+509 SRLHFVVRVPAGT
-522 ELPHLTDADAD
+522 ELPDLTDADAD
-533 RIEARLVEAA
+533 RVEARLVEAA
-543 RSWADGFQEALT
+543 RSWADGFGEALN
-555 AELGEERGAELQRQ
+555 AEFGEERAAELLRRYQ
-569 YGHSFPEGYKADH
+569 HAFAEGYKADH
-582 SPRAA
+582 SPRSA
-587 VADLVLLETLKQ
+587 VADLVRLEQLTHSDKEFQ
-599 GEKDFALSLYEPVGA
+599 LSLYEPVGA
-614 GPGERRFKIYRTGEQ
+614 APGERRFKIYRTGEQ
-629 VSLSAVLPALQQL
+629 VSLSAVLPVLQRL
-642 GVEVVDER
+642 GCEVVDER
-650 PYELRCADRTHAWIY
+650 PYELRCEDSTHAWIY
-665 DFGLRMPLANG
+665 DFGLRMPLAGG
-676 NGGYLADDARARFQE
+676 NGDYLADDARERFQD
-691 AFAAVWKG
+691 AFAAVWTG
-699 EAENDGFNALVLG
+699 QAENDGFNALVLG
-712 AGLNWRQA
+712 AGLDWREA

-738 QDYMES
+738 QDYMED

-765 PGRQSAG
+765 PDRQRAG

-780 EELEGA
+780 EELDGA

-811 TNFFQSAS
+811 TNFFQT
-819 EGSDQGGRRTEDGAP
+819 TEDGGR
-834 HAYVS
+834 HGYVS

-852 PRPAYEIWVYSPR
+852 PRPAFEIWVYSPR

-924 PSVDRDAWFA
+924 PSVDRDAWMA
-934 EGIAAYRTFISAL
+934 EGIACYRTFISAL

-962 ADVVRHDE
+962 ERVVRHDE

-994 VAYGFWLG
+994 VAYDFWLG

-1070 VAAFDHRHIFI
+1070 VAAFDHRHIFV
-1081 DPDPDAATSYAERR
+1081 DPAPEAAASYAERR
-1095 RLFDLPRSSWADYDT
+1095 RLFELPRSSWADYDT
-1110 GLLSAGGGIHPRS
+1110 GLISQGGGVFPRS
-1123 AKSIPLNPHVREAL
+1123 AKSIPVSSAMRTAL
-1137 GIDPS
+1137 GIEAGIA
-1142 VSKMT
+1142 KMT
-1147 PADLMQTIL
+1147 PAELMQTIL
-1156 KAPVDLVWNGG
+1156 KAPVDLLWNGG
-1167 IGTYIKAVSESN
+1167 IGTYVKSAAETH

-1196 LRAKVVGEGGN
+1196 LRVRVVGEGGN
-1207 LGATQLGRIEFAR
+1207 LGCTQLGRIEFDR
-1220 SGGRI
+1220 TGGKI

-1246 ILLNGLVRDGDMTV
+1246 ILLNGLVAEGDMTV
-1260 KQRNKLLADMTD
+1260 KQRNKLLAQMTD
-1272 EIGGLV
+1272 EVGSLV
-1278 LRNNYAQNVALSNA
+1278 LRNNYAQNTALANAVAQS
-1292 SAQAPSLLHAQQ
+1292 PSLLHAHQ
-1304 RFMRRLERDGAL
+1304 RFMRRLERDGFL
-1316 DRALE
+1316 DRGLE
-1321 FLPADRHIRELL
+1321 FLPSDRQIRELL
-1333 SNEKGLSQPELAVLI
+1333 SGGRGLSQPELAVLL
-1348 AYTKITT
+1348 AYTKITV
-1355 ADELIST
+1355 AQNLIGT
-1362 VLPDDPHL
+1362 DLPDDPYL
-1370 QKLVHAYFPSE
+1370 RRLLHAYFPKP
-1381 LRERFPEAVDGHA
+1381 LREKFAEAIDGHA
-1394 LRREIITTV
+1394 LRREIVTTV
-1403 LVNDTVNTAGSTFLH
+1403 LVNDTVNTGGSTFLH

-1427 IEEIVRA
+1427 LEEIVRA
-1434 QFTAR
+1434 QTAAR
-1439 EIFGLSRVWDAV
+1439 EIFGLSAVWDAV
-1451 EALDNKVAADV
+1451 EDLDNKVDAGV
-1462 QTRIRLHSRR
+1462 QTRVRLHSRR
-1472 LVERGS
+1472 LVERGT

-1485 PQPVAIAETI
+1485 PQPLELAGTI
-1495 ESFRDG
+1495 EFF
-1501 VARVWDELPKLVKG
+1501 AERVEQVWASLPKMLRG
-1515 ADLDWY
+1515 ADLEWY
-1521 HSILD
+1521 QGIVD
-1526 ELTGAG
+1526 ELTSAG
-1532 VPDELAVR
+1532 VPEDLALR

-1549 ALDIV
+1549 TLDIV
-1554 AIADRTGR
+1554 AIADRTGQE
-1562 DPLEVAEVYYDL
+1562 PLAVAEVYYDL
-1574 ADRLRITQLMDR
+1574 ADRLSITQLMDR

-1611 HAALTSDVLSV
+1611 HAALTADVLSV
-1622 GNGSATP
+1622 GNGSSTP
-1629 EERFR
+1629 EERFKD
-1634 AWESKNAAILA
+1634 WEQKNAALLGRA
-1645 RSRSTLEEIQ
+1645 RTTLDEIH
-1655 GSDAFDLANLSVAMR
+1655 GSDTFDLANLSVAMR
-1670 TMRTLLR
+1670 TMRQLLR
-1677 THA
+1677 AHS

>member
-11 ELLAGAAKVAENG
+11 ELLERAARVAENS
-24 PGGGV
+24 PLGGHLPTGSEQ
-29 GGPGGAPRARISAA
+29 GK
-43 GADES
+43 
-48 ARPGQETVLAYLQR
+48 RPDQDALLTYLQR
-62 YYLHTAPEDLSGR
+62 YYLHTAPEDLADR
-75 DPVDVFGAAASHYRL
+75 DPVDIFGAALSHYRL

-99 NVRVYT
+99 NVRVHT

-152 VTVRRDVTGKLI
+152 ITVRRDVTGKLI
-164 EVLSGGPGLPK
+164 EVLPSETGGKTL
-175 ASRSRQ
+175 
-181 KSKDAR
+181 
-187 AEMPHDALVESWIHV
+187 PHDAFVESWIHV
-202 EMDRETDRADLQ
+202 EVDRETDRADLK

-233 WGKMRE
+233 WEKMRD
-239 AALRIADDLPGE
+239 AALRIAEELPSEPTADDLR
-251 PLDDL
+251 DQ
-256 ADEEVEEARELLRW
+256 EVEEARELLRW

-280 YREYELKDSDALAVV
+280 YREYELTENDALAAV
-295 PGTGLGILRSDPH
+295 PGTGLGILRSDPQ
-308 HSEDEAHPVSPS
+308 HSTDEAHPVSPS
-320 FDRLPADARAK
+320 FSRLPADARAK

-359 VKKFDAKGNVV
+359 VKKFDADGNVI

-398 AEVVEGAGFSYNS
+398 AEVLEGAGFSPNS

-463 RYYSAIVYLPR
+463 RYYSALIYLPR

-495 NSVDFTAWNTESIL
+495 SSVDFTAWNTESIL
-509 SRLHFVIRVPAGT
+509 SRLHFVVRVPSGT
-522 ELPHLTDADAD
+522 ELPHLTDADVE

-543 RSWADGFQEALT
+543 RSWADGFAEALN
-555 AELGEERGAELQRQ
+555 AECGEERAAELLRR
-569 YGHSFPEGYKADH
+569 YGSAFPEGYKADH

-587 VADLVLLETLKQ
+587 VADLVHLERLTE
-599 GEKDFALSLYEPVGA
+599 GSRGFALSLYEPVGA

-629 VSLSAVLPALQQL
+629 VSLSAVLPALNRL

-650 PYELRCADRTHAWIY
+650 PYELRCSDRTTAWIY
-665 DFGLRMPLANG
+665 DFGLRMPQANG
-676 NGGYLADDARARFQE
+676 NGDYLADDARERFQD
-691 AFAAVWKG
+691 AFAAVWTGK
-699 EAENDGFNALVLG
+699 AENDGFNALVLG

-738 QDYMES
+738 QEYMEE
-744 TLRNNVHTTRLLV
+744 TLRTNVHTTRLLI

-765 PGRQSAG
+765 PERQRAG
-772 TELTDGLL
+772 TELIDGLL

-811 TNFFQSAS
+811 TNFFQEA
-819 EGSDQGGRRTEDGAP
+819 GGGT
-834 HAYVS
+834 HHSYVS

-852 PRPAYEIWVYSPR
+852 PRPAYEIWVHSPR

-924 PSVDRDAWFA
+924 PSVDRDAWLT
-934 EGIAAYRTFISAL
+934 EGIACYKIFISAL
-947 LDITDNMVAGEVVPP
+947 LDITDNLVAGEVVPP
-962 ADVVRHDE
+962 AEVVRHDG

-981 GTASFSDIANEVA
+981 GTATFSDIANEVA
-994 VAYGFWLG
+994 ESYNFWLG

-1008 GSAGYDHKGMGITAR
+1008 GSAGYDHKAMGITAR

-1029 KRHFRELG
+1029 ERHFRELG
-1037 HDTQTEDFT
+1037 HDTQTQDFT

-1070 VAAFDHRHIFI
+1070 VAAFDHRHIVI
-1081 DPDPDAATSYAERR
+1081 DPTPDAATSYAERR
-1095 RLFDLPRSSWADYDT
+1095 RLFELPRSSWADYNKE
-1110 GLLSAGGGIHPRS
+1110 LLSAGGGIHPRT
-1123 AKSIPLNPHVREAL
+1123 AKSIPVNAHMREAL
-1137 GIDPS
+1137 GIEPGI
-1142 VSKMT
+1142 SKMT
-1147 PADLMQTIL
+1147 PADLMKTIL
-1156 KAPVDLVWNGG
+1156 KAPVDLLWNGG
-1167 IGTYIKAVSESN
+1167 IGTYVKASTESN

-1196 LRAKVVGEGGN
+1196 LRVKVVGEGGN
-1207 LGATQLGRIEFAR
+1207 LGLTQLGRIEFDR

-1246 ILLNGLVRDGDMTV
+1246 ILLNGLVSDGDMTV
-1260 KQRNKLLADMTD
+1260 KQRNKLLAEMTD
-1272 EIGGLV
+1272 EVGALV

-1292 SAQAPSLLHAQQ
+1292 VAQSPSLLHAHQ
-1304 RFMRRLERDGAL
+1304 RFMRRLGRDGHL
-1316 DRALE
+1316 DRGLE
-1321 FLPADRHIRELL
+1321 FLPNDRQIRELL
-1333 SNEKGLSQPELAVLI
+1333 NSGRGLSQPELAVLL
-1348 AYTKITT
+1348 AYTKITV
-1355 ADELIST
+1355 ADELIGTS
-1362 VLPDDPHL
+1362 LPDDAYL
-1370 QKLVHAYFPSE
+1370 RRLLHAYFPQA
-1381 LRERFPEAVDGHA
+1381 LREKFPEAVDGHA
-1394 LRREIITTV
+1394 LRREIVTTV
-1403 LVNDTVNTAGSTFLH
+1403 LVNDTVNTGGSTFLH

-1427 IEEIVRA
+1427 TEEVVRA
-1434 QFTAR
+1434 QTAAR
-1439 EIFGLSRVWDAV
+1439 EIFGLGAVWDAV
-1451 EALDNKVAADV
+1451 EALDNRVAADV

-1472 LVERGS
+1472 LVERGT

-1485 PQPVAIAETI
+1485 PQPLELAETI
-1495 ESFRDG
+1495 GFFAE
-1501 VARVWDELPKLVKG
+1501 RVEQVWSELPKMLRG
-1515 ADLDWY
+1515 ADLEWY
-1521 HSILD
+1521 QGILD
-1526 ELTGAG
+1526 ELTEAG
-1532 VPDELAVR
+1532 VPEELALR

-1549 ALDIV
+1549 TLDIV
-1554 AIADRTGR
+1554 AIGDRTKK
-1562 DPLEVAEVYYDL
+1562 DPMAVAEVYYDL
-1574 ADRLRITQLMDR
+1574 ADRLQITQLMDR

-1611 HAALTSDVLSV
+1611 HAMLTADVLSV
-1622 GNGSATP
+1622 GNGTSTP
-1629 EERFR
+1629 EERFK
-1634 AWESKNAAILA
+1634 AWEEKNAAILGRA
-1645 RSRSTLEEIQ
+1645 RSTLEEIQ
-1655 GSDAFDLANLSVAMR
+1655 TSDTFDLANLSVAMR
-1670 TMRTLLR
+1670 TMRQLLR
-1677 THA
+1677 THS

>member
-11 ELLAGAAKVAENG
+11 ELLERAARVAENS
-24 PGGGV
+24 PV
-29 GGPGGAPRARISAA
+29 GGQLQTGSENGKRP
-43 GADES
+43 DE
-48 ARPGQETVLAYLQR
+48 GTVLEYLQR
-62 YYLHTAPEDLSGR
+62 YYLHTAPEDLTDR
-75 DPVDVFGAAASHYRL
+75 DPVDVFGAALSHYRL

-99 NVRVYT
+99 NVRVHT

-152 VTVRRDVTGKLI
+152 VSVRRDVAGRLI
-164 EVLSGGPGLPK
+164 EALPDGGDT
-175 ASRSRQ
+175 
-181 KSKDAR
+181 KDR
-187 AEMPHDALVESWIHV
+187 HDALTESWIHV
-202 EMDRETDRADLQ
+202 EIDRETDRADLK

-233 WGKMRE
+233 WEKMRD
-239 AALRIADDLPGE
+239 AALRIADDLPRE
-251 PLDDL
+251 PIADDL
-256 ADEEVEEARELLRW
+256 RESEVDEARELLRW
-270 LAADHFTFLG
+270 LADDHFTFLG
-280 YREYELKDSDALAVV
+280 YREYELTGDDALTAV

-308 HSEDEAHPVSPS
+308 HTDDEAHPVSPS
-320 FDRLPADARAK
+320 FNRLPRDARAK
-331 AREHKLLVLT
+331 AREHKLLILT

-359 VKKFDAKGNVV
+359 VKKFDKDGNVV

-398 AEVVEGAGFSYNS
+398 AEVLEKAGFSPNS

-435 QLRSIVTSV
+435 QLESIATSV
-444 LYLQERRR
+444 LYLQERRK

-463 RYYSAIVYLPR
+463 RYYSALVYLPR
-474 DRYTTGVR
+474 DRFNTTVR
-482 LRLIDILKEELGG
+482 LRIIDILKEELDGI
-495 NSVDFTAWNTESIL
+495 SVDFTAWNTESIL
-509 SRLHFVIRVPAGT
+509 SRLHFVVRVPQGT
-522 ELPHLTDADAD
+522 ELTPLTDADSE

-543 RSWADGFQEALT
+543 RSWEDGFGEALN
-555 AELGEERGAELQRQ
+555 AEVGEERAAELLRR
-569 YGHSFPEGYKADH
+569 YGNSFPEGYKADH
-582 SPRAA
+582 TPRAA
-587 VADLVLLETLKQ
+587 VSDLSHLEQLVR

-614 GPGERRFKIYRTGEQ
+614 GPGERRFKIYKTGAQ
-629 VSLSAVLPALQQL
+629 ISLSAVLPVLNRL

-650 PYELRCADRTHAWIY
+650 PYELRCADRTQAWIY
-665 DFGLRMPLANG
+665 DFGLRMPHGA
-676 NGGYLADDARARFQE
+676 GGGDYLADDARERFQE
-691 AFAAVWKG
+691 AFAATWTG
-699 EAENDGFNALVLG
+699 RAENDGFNALVLS
-712 AGLNWRQA
+712 AGLNWREA

-738 QDYMES
+738 QDYMED
-744 TLRNNVHTTRLLV
+744 TLRHNVHTTRLLV
-757 SLFEARMS
+757 SLFEARMA
-765 PGRQSAG
+765 PERQRAG

-780 EELEGA
+780 EELDGA

-811 TNFFQSAS
+811 TNFFQKK
-819 EGSDQGGRRTEDGAP
+819 EDGEP
-834 HAYVS
+834 HDYVS

-852 PRPAYEIWVYSPR
+852 PRPAFEIWVYSPR

-924 PSVDRDAWFA
+924 PAVDRDAWMA
-934 EGIAAYRTFISAL
+934 EGIASYRTFISAL
-947 LDITDNMVAGEVVPP
+947 LDITDNLVAGEVVPP

-981 GTASFSDIANEVA
+981 GTATFSDIANEVA

-1070 VAAFDHRHIFI
+1070 VAAFDHRHIFV
-1081 DPDPDAATSYAERR
+1081 DPTPDAAVSYAERR
-1095 RLFDLPRSSWADYDT
+1095 RLFELPRSSWADYDKE
-1110 GLLSAGGGIHPRS
+1110 LLSPGGGIHPRT
-1123 AKSIPLNPHVREAL
+1123 AKSIPVNAHMRAAL
-1137 GIDPS
+1137 GIEGT
-1142 VSKMT
+1142 VTKLT
-1147 PADLMQTIL
+1147 PAELMQAIL
-1156 KAPVDLVWNGG
+1156 KAPVDLLWNGG
-1167 IGTYIKAVSESN
+1167 IGTYVKAAGESH

-1196 LRAKVVGEGGN
+1196 LRVKVVGEGGN
-1207 LGATQLGRIEFAR
+1207 LGLTQLGRIEFAR
-1220 SGGRI
+1220 RGGPEGEGGRV

-1246 ILLNGLVRDGDMTV
+1246 ILLNGLVADGDMTV
-1260 KQRNKLLADMTD
+1260 KQRNRILAEMTD
-1272 EIGGLV
+1272 EVGSLV
-1278 LRNNYAQNVALSNA
+1278 LRNNYAQNVALANA
-1292 SAQAPSLLHAQQ
+1292 VAQSPSLLHAHQ
-1304 RFMRRLERDGAL
+1304 RFMRRLGREGRL

-1321 FLPADRHIRELL
+1321 FLPNDRQIRELL
-1333 SNEKGLSQPELAVLI
+1333 SAGKGLSQPELAVLL
-1348 AYTKITT
+1348 AYTKITV
-1355 ADELIST
+1355 ADELIHT
-1362 VLPDDPHL
+1362 DLPDDPYL
-1370 QKLVHAYFPSE
+1370 RELLHAYFPTK
-1381 LRERFPEAVDGHA
+1381 LRDEFAEQIDAHA

-1403 LVNDTVNTAGSTFLH
+1403 LVNDTVNTGGSTFLH

-1434 QFTAR
+1434 QTAAR
-1439 EIFGLSRVWDAV
+1439 AIFGLGEVWDAV
-1451 EALDNKVAADV
+1451 EALDNRVAADV
-1462 QTRIRLHSRR
+1462 QTRVRLHSRR
-1472 LVERGS
+1472 LVERGT

-1485 PQPVAIAETI
+1485 PQPVQLAET
-1495 ESFRDG
+1495 
-1501 VARVWDELPKLVKG
+1501 VAFFAERVEQVWAKLPQMLRG
-1515 ADLDWY
+1515 ADLEWY
-1521 HSILD
+1521 ESIVA
-1526 ELTGAG
+1526 ELTSAG
-1532 VPDELAVR
+1532 VPEELALR

-1549 ALDIV
+1549 TLDIV
-1554 AIADRTGR
+1554 AIADRTGK
-1562 DPLEVAEVYYDL
+1562 DPMAVAEVYYDL
-1574 ADRLRITQLMDR
+1574 ADRLSITQLMDR

-1611 HAALTSDVLSV
+1611 HAALTADVLAA
-1622 GNGSATP
+1622 GNGTATP
-1629 EERFR
+1629 EERFT
-1634 AWESKNAAILA
+1634 AWERKNAAILGRA
-1645 RSRSTLEEIQ
+1645 RSTLEEIQ
-1655 GSDAFDLANLSVAMR
+1655 GSDDFDLANLSVAMR

-1677 THA
+1677 THS

>member
-29 GGPGGAPRARISAA
+29 GGPGGAPRARTSAA

-48 ARPGQETVLAYLQR
+48 ARPGQDTVLAYLQR

-99 NVRVYT
+99 NVRVHT

-175 ASRSRQ
+175 SANGR
-181 KSKDAR
+181 KGGKGVK
-187 AEMPHDALVESWIHV
+187 AELPHDALVESWIHV
-202 EMDRETDRADLQ
+202 EIDRETDRADLQ

-233 WGKMRE
+233 WGKMRD

-280 YREYELKDSDALAVV
+280 YREYELKDSDALAAV

-509 SRLHFVIRVPAGT
+509 SRLHFVVRVPAGT

-587 VADLVLLETLKQ
+587 VADLVHLETLKQ

-665 DFGLRMPLANG
+665 DFGLRMPLVNG
-676 NGGYLADDARARFQE
+676 NGSYLADDARARFQE
-691 AFAAVWKG
+691 AFAAVWRG

-780 EELEGA
+780 EELDGA

-811 TNFFQSAS
+811 TNFFQH
-819 EGSDQGGRRTEDGAP
+819 TEDGTP
-834 HAYVS
+834 HSYVS

-924 PSVDRDAWFA
+924 PSVDRDAWLA

-1070 VAAFDHRHIFI
+1070 VAAFDHRHIFL
-1081 DPDPDAATSYAERR
+1081 DPNPDAATSYAERR
-1095 RLFDLPRSSWADYDT
+1095 RLFDLPRSSWADYET

-1123 AKSIPLNPHVREAL
+1123 AKSIPLNSHVREAL

-1167 IGTYIKAVSESN
+1167 IGTYIKAASESN

-1272 EIGGLV
+1272 EVGALV

-1333 SNEKGLSQPELAVLI
+1333 SNGKGLSQPELAVLI
-1348 AYTKITT
+1348 AYTKITA

-1472 LVERGS
+1472 LVERGA

-1495 ESFRDG
+1495 EGFRDG
-1501 VARVWDELPKLVKG
+1501 VARVWDELPKMLKG

-1526 ELTGAG
+1526 ELTAAG

-1554 AIADRTGR
+1554 AIADRTGQ

-1622 GNGSATP
+1622 GNGSSTP
-1629 EERFR
+1629 EERFL

>member
-11 ELLAGAAKVAENG
+11 ELLARAARVAENS
-24 PGGGV
+24 PAGGHLPAGTN
-29 GGPGGAPRARISAA
+29 GEGAP
-43 GADES
+43 DQES
-48 ARPGQETVLAYLQR
+48 VLAFLQR
-62 YYLHTAPEDLSGR
+62 YYLHTAPEDLADR
-75 DPVDVFGAAASHYRL
+75 DPVDVFGAAVSHYRL
-90 AENRPQGTA
+90 AEVRPQGTA
-99 NVRVYT
+99 NVRVHT

-152 VTVRRDVTGKLI
+152 VTVRRDLTGKLQ
-164 EVLSGGPGLPK
+164 EVLPAGS
-175 ASRSRQ
+175 ASDS
-181 KSKDAR
+181 
-187 AEMPHDALVESWIHV
+187 HDTLTESWIHV
-202 EMDRETDRADLQ
+202 EIDRETDRADLK
-214 QITADLLRVLSD
+214 QITSDLLRVLSD
-226 VRETVED
+226 VREAVED
-233 WGKMRE
+233 WEKMRDS
-239 AALRIADDLPGE
+239 ALRIADDLPSE
-251 PLDDL
+251 PTADDL
-256 ADEEVEEARELLRW
+256 RTQDVEEARELLRW
-270 LAADHFTFLG
+270 LSADHFTFLG
-280 YREYELKDSDALAVV
+280 YREYELREDDSLSAV
-295 PGTGLGILRSDPH
+295 PGTGLGILRSDPQH
-308 HSEDEAHPVSPS
+308 GGDDHHPVSPS
-320 FDRLPADARAK
+320 FSRLPADARAK
-331 AREHKLLVLT
+331 AREHKILVLT

-359 VKKFDAKGNVV
+359 VKKFDAEGNVI

-384 TESVRRVPVIRRKV
+384 TESVRRVPVVRRKV
-398 AEVVEGAGFSYNS
+398 QEVLRGAGFSPNS

-430 QTPVD
+430 QTPAD
-435 QLRSIVTSV
+435 ELRAIVTSV

-463 RYYSAIVYLPR
+463 RYYSALVYLPR

-482 LRLIDILKEELGG
+482 LRIIDILKEELNGT
-495 NSVDFTAWNTESIL
+495 SVDFTAWNTESIL
-509 SRLHFVIRVPAGT
+509 SRLHFVIRVEPGT
-522 ELPHLTDADAD
+522 ELPALTEADTE
-533 RIEARLVEAA
+533 RIEARLVDAA
-543 RSWADGFQEALT
+543 RSWADGFGEALN
-555 AELGEERGAELQRQ
+555 AECGEERAAELARR
-569 YGHSFPEGYKADH
+569 YSGAFPEGYKADH

-587 VADLVLLETLKQ
+587 VADLVHLEALKR

-614 GPGERRFKIYRTGEQ
+614 APGERRFKIYRTGAP
-629 VSLSAVLPALQQL
+629 VSLSSVLPVLNQL
-642 GVEVVDER
+642 GVEVIDER
-650 PYELRCADRTHAWIY
+650 PYELRCSDRTTAWIY
-665 DFGLRMPLANG
+665 DFGLRMPQSSHG
-676 NGGYLADDARARFQE
+676 NGDYLGDDGRERFQE
-691 AFAAVWKG
+691 AFTATWTGA
-699 EAENDGFNALVLG
+699 AENDGFNSLVLS

-731 QAGSTFS
+731 QAGATFS
-738 QDYMES
+738 QDYMED

-765 PGRQSAG
+765 PERQRAG
-772 TELTDGLL
+772 TELIDGLL
-780 EELEGA
+780 EELDGA

-811 TNFFQSAS
+811 TNFFQKA
-819 EGSDQGGRRTEDGAP
+819 DDGKP

-852 PRPAYEIWVYSPR
+852 PRPAFEIWVYSPR

-885 RREDFRTEILGL
+885 RREDFRTEVLGL

-915 GFVAKQLPD
+915 GFVAKNLPD
-924 PSVDRDAWFA
+924 PSVDRDAWLA
-934 EGIAAYRTFISAL
+934 EGVASYKTFISAL
-947 LDITDNMVAGEVVPP
+947 LDITDNLVAGEVVPP

-981 GTASFSDIANEVA
+981 GTATFSDIANA
-994 VAYGFWLG
+994 VAESYNFWLG

-1037 HDTQTEDFT
+1037 TDTQTEDFT

-1081 DPDPDAATSYAERR
+1081 DPRPDAATSYAERR
-1095 RLFDLPRSSWADYDT
+1095 RLFDLPRSSWADYNKE
-1110 GLLSAGGGIHPRS
+1110 LISAGGGIFPRS
-1123 AKSIPLNPHVREAL
+1123 AKAIQLNAHIREAL
-1137 GIDPS
+1137 GIES
-1142 VSKMT
+1142 GAAKMT
-1147 PADLMQTIL
+1147 PADLMKAIL
-1156 KAPVDLVWNGG
+1156 HAPVDLLWNGG
-1167 IGTYIKAVSESN
+1167 IGTYVKSSAESN

-1184 KANDAIRVNGED
+1184 KANDAIRVDGQD
-1196 LRAKVVGEGGN
+1196 VRAKVIGEGGN

-1220 SGGRI
+1220 KGGKV

-1246 ILLNGLVRDGDMTV
+1246 ILLNALVTDGDMTV
-1260 KQRNKLLADMTD
+1260 KQRNKLLAEMTD
-1272 EIGGLV
+1272 EVGALV
-1278 LRNNYAQNVALSNA
+1278 LRNNYAQNTALANA
-1292 SAQAPSLLHAQQ
+1292 VAQAPDLLHAHQ
-1304 RFMRRLERDGAL
+1304 RFMRRLVRDGNL

-1321 FLPADRHIRELL
+1321 FLPADRQIKELL
-1333 SNEKGLSQPELAVLI
+1333 NSGRGLSQPELAVLL
-1348 AYTKITT
+1348 AYTKIT
-1355 ADELIST
+1355 AAHELIQTS
-1362 VLPDDPHL
+1362 LPDDPYL
-1370 QKLVHAYFPSE
+1370 RRLLHAYFPQA
-1381 LRERFPEAVDGHA
+1381 LRERFSDAVDGHA

-1403 LVNDTVNTAGSTFLH
+1403 LVNDTVNTGGSTFLH

-1427 IEEIVRA
+1427 LEEIVRA
-1434 QFTAR
+1434 QLAAR
-1439 EIFGLSRVWDAV
+1439 EIFGLGEVWDAV
-1451 EALDNKVAADV
+1451 EALDNVVAADV

-1472 LVERGS
+1472 LVERGT
-1478 RWLLGNR
+1478 RWLLNNR
-1485 PQPVAIAETI
+1485 PQPLQLAETI
-1495 ESFRDG
+1495 DFFREG
-1501 VARVWDELPKLVKG
+1501 VAEVWSAMPKMLRG
-1515 ADLDWY
+1515 ADAEWY
-1521 HSILD
+1521 QSILD
-1526 ELTGAG
+1526 ELTAAG
-1532 VPDELAVR
+1532 VPEELAQR

-1549 ALDIV
+1549 TLDIV
-1554 AIADRTGR
+1554 AIADRTGK
-1562 DPLEVAEVYYDL
+1562 DPLAVAEVYYDL
-1574 ADRLRITQLMDR
+1574 ADRLSITQLMDR

-1602 SIREDLYAA
+1602 SIREDLYSA
-1611 HAALTSDVLSV
+1611 HAALTADVLTV
-1622 GNGSATP
+1622 GNGVSTP
-1629 EERFR
+1629 EQRFE
-1634 AWESKNAAILA
+1634 AWQEKNAPILGRA
-1645 RSRSTLEEIQ
+1645 RATLEEIQ
-1655 GSDAFDLANLSVAMR
+1655 SSDAFDLANLSVAMR

-1677 THA
+1677 THS

>member
-11 ELLAGAAKVAENG
+11 ELLERAARVAENS
-24 PGGGV
+24 PV
-29 GGPGGAPRARISAA
+29 GGHLPTGT
-43 GADES
+43 ADEGT
-48 ARPGQETVLAYLQR
+48 PDPDTVLAFLQR
-62 YYLHTAPEDLSGR
+62 YYLHTAPEDLTDR
-75 DPVDVFGAAASHYRL
+75 DPVDVFGAAFSHYRL

-99 NVRVYT
+99 SVRVHT

-134 TNELSRQ
+134 TNELTRQ

-152 VTVRRDVTGKLI
+152 MFVRRDVTGKLI
-164 EVLSGGPGLPK
+164 EVLTAPVTDGL
-175 ASRSRQ
+175 
-181 KSKDAR
+181 
-187 AEMPHDALVESWIHV
+187 PHDAHTESWIHV
-202 EMDRETDRADLQ
+202 EIDRETDRADLK
-214 QITADLLRVLSD
+214 QITAELLRVLSD

-233 WGKMRE
+233 WDKMRD
-239 AALRIADDLPGE
+239 AAMRM
-251 PLDDL
+251 
-256 ADEEVEEARELLRW
+256 ADELPKEPVASDLRGQDIEEARELLRW

-280 YREYELKDSDALAVV
+280 YREYQLRDDDSLAAV

-308 HSEDEAHPVSPS
+308 HASDESHPVSPS
-320 FDRLPADARAK
+320 FERLPADARAK

-351 PSYLDYVG
+351 PSYLDYIG
-359 VKKFDAKGNVV
+359 VKKFDEQGNVV

-398 AEVVEGAGFSYNS
+398 EEVLERAGFSPNS

-430 QTPVD
+430 QTPAD
-435 QLRSIVTSV
+435 ELQSIVTSV

-463 RYYSAIVYLPR
+463 RYYSALVYLPR

-482 LRLIDILKEELGG
+482 LRIIDLLKEELGG
-495 NSVDFTAWNTESIL
+495 TSVDFTAWNTESIL
-509 SRLHFVIRVPAGT
+509 SRLHFVVRVPQGT
-522 ELPHLTDADAD
+522 ELAQLSDADKE

-543 RSWADGFQEALT
+543 RSWADGFAEALN
-555 AELGEERGAELQRQ
+555 AELGEERAAELLRR
-569 YGHSFPEGYKADH
+569 YGNAFPEGYKADH
-582 SPRAA
+582 NPRAA
-587 VADLVLLETLKQ
+587 VADLVHIERLTEAQ
-599 GEKDFALSLYEPVGA
+599 EHSGKDFALSLYEPVGA
-614 GPGERRFKIYRTGEQ
+614 APEERRFKIYRKGDA
-629 VSLSAVLPALQQL
+629 VSLSAVLPVLSRL
-642 GVEVVDER
+642 GVEVTDER
-650 PYELRCADRTHAWIY
+650 PYELRCSDRSVAWVY
-665 DFGLRMPLANG
+665 DFGLRMPQTQ
-676 NGGYLADDARARFQE
+676 NGGGDYLGDDARERFQE
-691 AFAAVWKG
+691 AFAATWTGK
-699 EAENDGFNALVLG
+699 AENDGFNALVLS
-712 AGLNWRQA
+712 AGLGWRQA

-738 QDYMES
+738 QDYMED

-765 PGRQSAG
+765 PDRQRAG
-772 TELTDGLL
+772 HELVDALL
-780 EELEGA
+780 EELEAA

-811 TNFFQSAS
+811 TNFFQEAA
-819 EGSDQGGRRTEDGAP
+819 GGKP

-852 PRPAYEIWVYSPR
+852 PRPAFEIWVYSPQ

-885 RREDFRTEILGL
+885 RKEDFRTEILGL

-924 PSVDRDAWFA
+924 PSVDRDAWLA
-934 EGIAAYRTFISAL
+934 EGIASYKTFISAL

-981 GTASFSDIANEVA
+981 GTATFSDIANGVA
-994 VAYGFWLG
+994 EQYNFWLG

-1037 HDTQTEDFT
+1037 VDTQTEDFT
-1046 VVGVGDMSGDVFGNG
+1046 VVGIGDMSGDVFGNG

-1070 VAAFDHRHIFI
+1070 VAAFDHRHIFL
-1081 DPDPDAATSYAERR
+1081 DPTPDAAASYAERR
-1095 RLFDLPRSSWADYDT
+1095 RVFELPRSSWADYNSE
-1110 GLLSAGGGIHPRS
+1110 LISAGGGVFPRS
-1123 AKSIPLNPHVREAL
+1123 AKAIPVNAHIRQAL
-1137 GIDPS
+1137 GIEDK

-1147 PADLMQTIL
+1147 PADLMKAIL
-1156 KAPVDLVWNGG
+1156 RAPVDLLWNGG
-1167 IGTYIKAVSESN
+1167 IGTYVKASTESH

-1184 KANDAIRVNGED
+1184 KANDPIRVDGAD
-1196 LRAKVVGEGGN
+1196 LRVKVVGEGGN
-1207 LGATQLGRIEFAR
+1207 LGLTQLGRIEFALH
-1220 SGGRI
+1220 GGKI

-1246 ILLNGLVRDGDMTV
+1246 ILLNGLVADGDMTV
-1260 KQRNKLLADMTD
+1260 KQRNKQLAEMTD
-1272 EIGGLV
+1272 EVGGLV
-1278 LRNNYAQNVALSNA
+1278 LRNNYAQNTAIANAL
-1292 SAQAPSLLHAQQ
+1292 AQSKDMLHAQQ
-1304 RFMRRLERDGAL
+1304 RYMRHLVREGLL

-1321 FLPADRHIRELL
+1321 FLPTDRQIRERLGAGQ
-1333 SNEKGLSQPELAVLI
+1333 GLTSPETAVLL
-1348 AYTKITT
+1348 AYTKITV
-1355 ADELIST
+1355 AEELLHTS
-1362 VLPDDPHL
+1362 LPDDPYLRGLLHT
-1370 QKLVHAYFPSE
+1370 YFPAA
-1381 LRERFPEAVDGHA
+1381 LREKFADRIDGHP
-1394 LRREIITTV
+1394 LNREITTTV
-1403 LVNDTVNTAGSTFLH
+1403 LVNDTVNTGGTTYLH

-1427 IEEIVRA
+1427 LEEIVRA
-1434 QFTAR
+1434 QTVAR
-1439 EIFGLSRVWDAV
+1439 TIFRSGAVWDGV
-1451 EALDNKVAADV
+1451 EALDNTVEAAV

-1472 LVERGS
+1472 LVERGT
-1478 RWLLGNR
+1478 RWLLNNR
-1485 PQPVAIAETI
+1485 PQPLQLAETV
-1495 ESFRDG
+1495 EFFSE
-1501 VARVWDELPKLVKG
+1501 RVELVWAQLPKLLRG
-1515 ADLDWY
+1515 ADLEWY
-1521 HSILD
+1521 QQIYD
-1526 ELTGAG
+1526 ELTGVG
-1532 VPDELAVR
+1532 VPDELATR

-1549 ALDIV
+1549 TLDIV
-1554 AIADRTGR
+1554 SVADRMGKE
-1562 DPLEVAEVYYDL
+1562 PLDVADVYYDL
-1574 ADRLRITQLMDR
+1574 ADRLHITQLMDR

-1611 HAALTSDVLSV
+1611 HASLTADVLAV
-1622 GNGSATP
+1622 GNGTSTP
-1629 EERFR
+1629 EQRFK
-1634 AWESKNAAILA
+1634 AWEERNAPILGRA
-1645 RSRSTLEEIQ
+1645 RTTLEEIQ

-1677 THA
+1677 THS

>member
-11 ELLAGAAKVAENG
+11 ELLARAAKVADNS

-29 GGPGGAPRARISAA
+29 GGPGGTSRVRVAA
-43 GADES
+43 TGAEQE
-48 ARPGQETVLAYLQR
+48 RPGQDVLLSYLQR
-62 YYLHTAPEDLSGR
+62 YYLHTAPEDIAGR
-75 DPVDVFGAAASHYRL
+75 DPVDVFGAASSHYRL
-90 AENRPQGTA
+90 AETRPQGTA
-99 NVRVYT
+99 NVRVHT

-111 GWTCSHSVVEVV
+111 GWTCSHTVVEVV

-152 VTVRRDVTGKLI
+152 VVVRRDVTGKLI
-164 EVLSGGPGLPK
+164 EVLAEGNGIATGPQGRK
-175 ASRSRQ
+175 G
-181 KSKDAR
+181 
-187 AEMPHDALVESWIHV
+187 AEDKKNELPHDALVESWIHV
-202 EMDRETDRADLQ
+202 EIDRETDRADLQ

-233 WGKMRE
+233 WDKMRD

-256 ADEEVEEARELLRW
+256 ADEEINEARELLRW

-280 YREYELKDSDALAVV
+280 YREYELKDTDSLAAV

-308 HSEDEAHPVSPS
+308 HSVDEAHPVSPS

-331 AREHKLLVLT
+331 ARERKLLVLT
-341 KANSRATVHR
+341 KANSRSTVHR

-359 VKKFDAKGNVV
+359 VKKFDTDGNVI

-398 AEVVEGAGFSYNS
+398 AEVLEGAGFSPNS

-435 QLRSIVTSV
+435 QLRSVVTSV

-495 NSVDFTAWNTESIL
+495 TSVDFTAWNTESIL
-509 SRLHFVIRVPAGT
+509 SRLHFVVRVPPGT
-522 ELPHLTDADAD
+522 ELPDLTDAEAD

-543 RSWADGFQEALT
+543 RSWADGFQEALG
-555 AELGEERGAELQRQ
+555 AECGEERAAELLRQ

-582 SPRAA
+582 TPRSA
-587 VADLVLLETLKQ
+587 VADLVHLEALKQ
-599 GEKDFALSLYEPVGA
+599 DENDFALSLYEPVGA
-614 GPGERRFKIYRTGEQ
+614 APGERRFKIYRTGEQ

-665 DFGLRMPLANG
+665 DFGLRMPQANG
-676 NGGYLADDARARFQE
+676 NYLADDARDRFQD
-691 AFAAVWKG
+691 AFAAVWTG
-699 EAENDGFNALVLG
+699 EAENDGFNSLVLG

-765 PGRQSAG
+765 PERQSAG

-780 EELEGA
+780 EELDGA

-811 TNFFQSAS
+811 TNFFQRADS
-819 EGSDQGGRRTEDGAP
+819 GKP
-834 HAYVS
+834 HSYVS
-839 MKFDPQAIPDLPA
+839 MKFDPQSIPDLPA
-852 PRPAYEIWVYSPR
+852 PRPAFEIWVYSPR

-924 PSVDRDAWFA
+924 PAVDRDAWMA
-934 EGIAAYRTFISAL
+934 EGIASYRTFISAL

-962 ADVVRHDE
+962 VDVVRHDE

-1081 DPDPDAATSYAERR
+1081 DPNPDAATSYAERR
-1095 RLFDLPRSSWADYDT
+1095 RLFDLPRSSWADYNKD
-1110 GLLSAGGGIHPRS
+1110 LLSAGGGIHPRS
-1123 AKSIPLNPHVREAL
+1123 AKSIPVNAHIREAL
-1137 GIDPS
+1137 GIEPGIT
-1142 VSKMT
+1142 KMT
-1147 PADLMQTIL
+1147 PAELMQTIL

-1167 IGTYIKAVSESN
+1167 IGTYIKSSAESN

-1220 SGGRI
+1220 GGGRI

-1260 KQRNKLLADMTD
+1260 KQRNKLLAEMTD
-1272 EIGGLV
+1272 EIGRLV
-1278 LRNNYAQNVALSNA
+1278 LRNNYAQNVALANA
-1292 SAQAPSLLHAQQ
+1292 TSQSHSLLHAHQ
-1304 RFMRRLERDGAL
+1304 RFMRRLGRDGDL
-1316 DRALE
+1316 DRGLE
-1321 FLPADRHIRELL
+1321 FLPADRQIRELL
-1333 SNEKGLSQPELAVLI
+1333 NGGKGLSQPELAVLL
-1348 AYTKITT
+1348 AYTKIT
-1355 ADELIST
+1355 AARELIRTS
-1362 VLPDDPHL
+1362 LPDDAHL
-1370 QKLVHAYFPSE
+1370 QKLLHAYFPE
-1381 LRERFPEAVDGHA
+1381 QLREQFPEAVDGHA

-1403 LVNDTVNTAGSTFLH
+1403 LVNDTVNTGGSTFLH

-1434 QFTAR
+1434 QFAAR
-1439 EIFGLSRVWDAV
+1439 EIFGLGQVWDAV

-1485 PQPVAIAETI
+1485 PQPLEIAETI
-1495 ESFRDG
+1495 DFFKAG
-1501 VARVWDELPKLVKG
+1501 VEQVWAELPKMLMG
-1515 ADLDWY
+1515 ADLEWY
-1521 HSILD
+1521 QSILD
-1526 ELTGAG
+1526 ELTEAG
-1532 VPDELAVR
+1532 VPGELAQR

-1549 ALDIV
+1549 VLDIV
-1554 AIADRTGR
+1554 AIAERTGK
-1562 DPLEVAEVYYDL
+1562 DPLSVAEVYYDL
-1574 ADRLRITQLMDR
+1574 ADRLGITQLMDR

-1611 HAALTSDVLSV
+1611 HAALTADVLAV
-1622 GNGSATP
+1622 GNGTSTP
-1629 EERFR
+1629 QERFT
-1634 AWESKNAAILA
+1634 AWEEKNAAILT

>member
-11 ELLAGAAKVAENG
+11 ELLERAARVAENS
-24 PGGGV
+24 PV
-29 GGPGGAPRARISAA
+29 GGHLPTGSTGEETPDAQEAPDRESLISF
-43 GADES
+43 
-48 ARPGQETVLAYLQR
+48 LQR
-62 YYLHTAPEDLSGR
+62 YYLHTAPEDLADR
-75 DPVDVFGAAASHYRL
+75 DPVDVFGAAVSHYRL

-99 NVRVYT
+99 NVRVHT

-134 TNELSRQ
+134 TNELTRQ

-152 VTVRRDVTGKLI
+152 FVVRRDVTGKLI
-164 EVLSGGPGLPK
+164 EVLPTPATGAGDL
-175 ASRSRQ
+175 
-181 KSKDAR
+181 
-187 AEMPHDALVESWIHV
+187 PHDAHVESWIHV
-202 EMDRETDRADLQ
+202 ETDRETDRSDLK

-226 VRETVED
+226 AREAVED
-233 WGKMRE
+233 WNKMRE
-239 AALRIADDLPGE
+239 AAIRLAEGLPDESIPGDLPG
-251 PLDDL
+251 PQ
-256 ADEEVEEARELLRW
+256 VEEARELLRW
-270 LAADHFTFLG
+270 LADDHFTFLG
-280 YREYELKDSDALAVV
+280 YREYQLREDDSLAAV
-295 PGTGLGILRSDPH
+295 PGTGLGILRADPH
-308 HSEDEAHPVSPS
+308 HDAEESHPVSPS
-320 FDRLPADARAK
+320 FERLPADARAK

-351 PSYLDYVG
+351 PSYLDYIG
-359 VKKFDAKGNVV
+359 VKKFDADGNVV

-398 AEVVEGAGFSYNS
+398 EDVLERAGFSPNS

-435 QLRSIVTSV
+435 ELRSIVTSV

-463 RYYSAIVYLPR
+463 RYYSALVYLPR
-474 DRYTTGVR
+474 DRYTTAVR
-482 LRLIDILKEELGG
+482 LRIIEILKEELGG
-495 NSVDFTAWNTESIL
+495 ISVDFTAWNTESIL
-509 SRLHFVIRVPAGT
+509 SRLHFVVRVPQGT
-522 ELPHLTDADAD
+522 ELPELSDSDKD

-543 RSWADGFQEALT
+543 RSWEDAFAEALN
-555 AELGEERGAELQRQ
+555 AELGEERAAELLRR
-569 YGHSFPEGYKADH
+569 YAHAFPEGYKADH
-582 SPRAA
+582 NPRAA
-587 VADLVLLETLKQ
+587 VADLVHLEQLNAEE
-599 GEKDFALSLYEPVGA
+599 GKDFALSLYEPVGA
-614 GPGERRFKIYRTGEQ
+614 APEERRFKIYRTGDAI
-629 VSLSAVLPALQQL
+629 SLSAVLPVLNRL

-650 PYELRCADRTHAWIY
+650 PYDLRCPDRSVAWIY
-665 DFGLRMPLANG
+665 DFGLRMPHSQNG
-676 NGGYLADDARARFQE
+676 SGDYLADDARERFQD
-691 AFAAVWKG
+691 AFAATWTGK
-699 EAENDGFNALVLG
+699 AENDGFNSLVLS
-712 AGLNWRQA
+712 AGLTWRQA

-731 QAGSTFS
+731 QAASTFS
-738 QDYMES
+738 QDYMED

-765 PGRQSAG
+765 PDRQRAG
-772 TELTDGLL
+772 HEIVDALL
-780 EELEGA
+780 EEVDAA

-811 TNFFQSAS
+811 TNFFQEAA
-819 EGSDQGGRRTEDGAP
+819 GGKP
-834 HAYVS
+834 HDYVS

-852 PRPAYEIWVYSPR
+852 PRPAFEIWVYSPR

-924 PSVDRDAWFA
+924 PSVDRDAWLA
-934 EGIAAYRTFISAL
+934 EGVASYKTFISAL

-981 GTASFSDIANEVA
+981 GTATFSDIANGVA
-994 VAYGFWLG
+994 EKYNFWLG

-1037 HDTQTEDFT
+1037 VDTQTEDFT
-1046 VVGVGDMSGDVFGNG
+1046 VVGIGDMSGDVFGNG

-1081 DPDPDAATSYAERR
+1081 DPNPDAATSYAERR
-1095 RLFDLPRSSWADYDT
+1095 RLFELPRSSWEDYNKE
-1110 GLLSAGGGIHPRS
+1110 LLSAGGGIFPRT
-1123 AKSIPLNPHVREAL
+1123 AKAIPVNAHIRQAL
-1137 GIDPS
+1137 GIEAK
-1142 VSKMT
+1142 VTKLT
-1147 PADLMQTIL
+1147 PADLMKAIFQ
-1156 KAPVDLVWNGG
+1156 APVDLLWNGG
-1167 IGTYIKAVSESN
+1167 IGTYVKSSAESN

-1184 KANDAIRVNGED
+1184 KANDAIRVDGKD
-1196 LRAKVVGEGGN
+1196 LRVKVVGEGGN
-1207 LGATQLGRIEFAR
+1207 LGLTQLGRIEFALH
-1220 SGGRI
+1220 GGRI

-1246 ILLNGLVRDGDMTV
+1246 ILLNGLVSDGDMTV
-1260 KQRNKLLADMTD
+1260 KQRNKLLAEMTD
-1272 EIGGLV
+1272 EVGHLV
-1278 LRNNYAQNVALSNA
+1278 LRNNYAQNTAIANAL
-1292 SAQAPSLLHAQQ
+1292 AQSGSMLHAQQ
-1304 RFMRRLERDGAL
+1304 RFMKHLVREGHLN
-1316 DRALE
+1316 RALE
-1321 FLPADRHIRELL
+1321 FLPADRQIRERLAQGQ
-1333 SNEKGLSQPELAVLI
+1333 GLTGPETAVLM
-1348 AYTKITT
+1348 AYTKITV
-1355 ADELIST
+1355 AEELLHTS
-1362 VLPDDPHL
+1362 LPDDPYL
-1370 QKLVHAYFPSE
+1370 STLLHAYFPTE
-1381 LRERFPEAVDGHA
+1381 LREQAPEHLVSHP
-1394 LRREIITTV
+1394 LRREITTTV
-1403 LVNDTVNTAGSTFLH
+1403 LVNDTVNTGGTTYLH

-1427 IEEIVRA
+1427 LEEIVRA
-1434 QFTAR
+1434 QTAAR
-1439 EIFGLSRVWDAV
+1439 AIFRQSPVWDRV
-1451 EALDNKVAADV
+1451 EALDNRVEADV

-1472 LVERGS
+1472 LVERGT
-1478 RWLLGNR
+1478 RWLLNNR
-1485 PQPVAIAETI
+1485 PQPLELAETVD
-1495 ESFRDG
+1495 FFAD
-1501 VARVWDELPKLVKG
+1501 RVEQVWGQLPNLLRG
-1515 ADLDWY
+1515 ADLEWY
-1521 HSILD
+1521 QKIFD
-1526 ELTGAG
+1526 ELTGVG
-1532 VPDELAVR
+1532 VPDELATR

-1549 ALDIV
+1549 TLDIV
-1554 AIADRTGR
+1554 SVADRMDR
-1562 DPLEVAEVYYDL
+1562 EPLDVAEVYYDL

-1586 IIELPRADRW
+1586 IIDLPRADRW

-1602 SIREDLYAA
+1602 AIREDLYAA
-1611 HAALTSDVLSV
+1611 HSALTADVLAV
-1622 GNGSATP
+1622 GNGTSTP
-1629 EERFR
+1629 EQRYK
-1634 AWESKNAAILA
+1634 AWEQKNAAILGRA
-1645 RSRSTLEEIQ
+1645 RTTLEEIQ

-1677 THA
+1677 THS

>member
-11 ELLAGAAKVAENG
+11 ELLARAARVAENS
-24 PGGGV
+24 PAGGLTPTGSESE
-29 GGPGGAPRARISAA
+29 GAPDQDAL
-43 GADES
+43 
-48 ARPGQETVLAYLQR
+48 LAYLQR
-62 YYLHTAPEDLSGR
+62 YYLHTAPEDLSDR
-75 DPVDVFGAAASHYRL
+75 DPVDVFGAALSHYRL
-90 AENRPQGTA
+90 AANRPQGTA
-99 NVRVYT
+99 NVRVHT

-152 VTVRRDVTGKLI
+152 VLVRRDVTGKLI
-164 EVLSGGPGLPK
+164 EVLSKQITGEL
-175 ASRSRQ
+175 
-181 KSKDAR
+181 
-187 AEMPHDALVESWIHV
+187 PHDAIVESWIHV
-202 EMDRETDRADLQ
+202 EMDRETDRGDLK

-226 VRETVED
+226 VREAVED
-233 WGKMRE
+233 WEKMRDS
-239 AALRIADDLPGE
+239 ALRIADELPGE
-251 PLDDL
+251 PKAADL
-256 ADEEVEEARELLRW
+256 PDQEVEEARELLRW

-280 YREYELKDSDALAVV
+280 YREYELTGEDSLTAV
-295 PGTGLGILRSDPH
+295 PGTGLGVLRSDPQH
-308 HSEDEAHPVSPS
+308 HEDDETHPVSPS
-320 FDRLPADARAK
+320 FSRLPADARAK

-359 VKKFDAKGNVV
+359 VKKFDAEGNVV

-398 AEVVEGAGFSYNS
+398 AEVLEGAGFTANS

-435 QLRSIVTSV
+435 QLRSVVTSV

-495 NSVDFTAWNTESIL
+495 TSVDFTAWNTESIL
-509 SRLHFVIRVPAGT
+509 SRLHFVVRVEPGT
-522 ELPHLTDADAD
+522 ELTVLTEADVE
-533 RIEARLVEAA
+533 RIEARLAEAA
-543 RSWADGFQEALT
+543 RSWSDGFAEALN
-555 AELGEERGAELQRQ
+555 AELGEERAAELLRR
-569 YGHSFPEGYKADH
+569 YGHAFPEGYKADH

-587 VADLVLLETLKQ
+587 VADLVHLEQLSQ
-599 GEKDFALSLYEPVGA
+599 GVKDFALSLYEPVGA

-629 VSLSAVLPALQQL
+629 VSLSAVLPVLQLL

-665 DFGLRMPLANG
+665 DFGLRMPQIPG
-676 NGGYLADDARARFQE
+676 VGDYLADDARERFQD
-691 AFAAVWKG
+691 AFAAVWTG
-699 EAENDGFNALVLG
+699 AAENDGFNSLVLR
-712 AGLNWRQA
+712 AGLTWRQA
-720 MVLRAYAKYLR
+720 VVLRAYAKYQR
-731 QAGSTFS
+731 QAKSTFS
-738 QDYMES
+738 QDYMED

-765 PGRQSAG
+765 PERQKAG
-772 TELTDGLL
+772 TELIDGLL
-780 EELEGA
+780 EELDGA
-786 LDQVASL
+786 LEQVASL

-811 TNFFQSAS
+811 TNFFQKA
-819 EGSDQGGRRTEDGAP
+819 DDGKP

-885 RREDFRTEILGL
+885 RREDFRTEVLGL

-915 GFVAKQLPD
+915 GFVAKNLPD
-924 PSVDRDAWFA
+924 PSVDRDAWLA
-934 EGIAAYRTFISAL
+934 EGIASYKTFISAL

-962 ADVVRHDE
+962 KDVVRHDE

-981 GTASFSDIANEVA
+981 GTATFSDIANEIA
-994 VAYGFWLG
+994 VAYDFWLG

-1008 GSAGYDHKGMGITAR
+1008 GSVGYDHKGMGITAR

-1081 DPDPDAATSYAERR
+1081 DPNPDAAVSYAERR
-1095 RLFDLPRSSWADYDT
+1095 RLFELPRSSWADYNKD
-1110 GLLSAGGGIHPRS
+1110 LLSQGGGIHPRS
-1123 AKSIPLNPHVREAL
+1123 AKSIPVNAAMREAL
-1137 GIDPS
+1137 GLEPGTA
-1142 VSKMT
+1142 KMT
-1147 PADLMQTIL
+1147 PADLMQAIL
-1156 KAPVDLVWNGG
+1156 KAPVDLLWNGG
-1167 IGTYIKAVSESN
+1167 IGTYVKSSAESN

-1196 LRAKVVGEGGN
+1196 LRVKVVGEGGN

-1220 SGGRI
+1220 EGGRI

-1246 ILLNGLVRDGDMTV
+1246 ILLNALVTDGDMTV
-1260 KQRNKLLADMTD
+1260 KQRNKLLAEMTD
-1272 EIGGLV
+1272 EVGTLV
-1278 LRNNYAQNVALSNA
+1278 LRNNYAQNTALANAVAQS
-1292 SAQAPSLLHAQQ
+1292 PSLLHAHQ
-1304 RFMRRLERDGAL
+1304 RFMRRLTRDGHL

-1321 FLPADRHIRELL
+1321 FLPNDRQIRELL
-1333 SNEKGLSQPELAVLI
+1333 NNSKGLSQPELAVLL
-1348 AYTKITT
+1348 AYTKITV

-1362 VLPDDPHL
+1362 ELPDDPHL
-1370 QKLVHAYFPSE
+1370 RVLLHEYFPAA
-1381 LRERFPEAVDGHA
+1381 LREKFAEQIDAHA

-1403 LVNDTVNTAGSTFLH
+1403 LVNDTVNTGGSTFLH

-1427 IEEIVRA
+1427 IEEVVRA
-1434 QFTAR
+1434 QFAAR
-1439 EIFGLSRVWDAV
+1439 AIFGLSDVWEAV
-1451 EALDNKVAADV
+1451 EALDNQVAAEV
-1462 QTRIRLHSRR
+1462 QTQIRLHSRR
-1472 LVERGS
+1472 LVERGT

-1485 PQPVAIAETI
+1485 PQPLEIGETV
-1495 ESFRDG
+1495 EFFRAG
-1501 VARVWDELPKLVKG
+1501 VAQVWADLPKLLRG
-1515 ADLDWY
+1515 ADLEWY
-1521 HSILD
+1521 QGILA
-1526 ELTGAG
+1526 ELTAAG
-1532 VPDELAVR
+1532 VPEDLALR

-1549 ALDIV
+1549 ILDVV
-1554 AIADRTGR
+1554 AIADRL
-1562 DPLEVAEVYYDL
+1562 DKEPMDVAEVYYDL
-1574 ADRLRITQLMDR
+1574 GDRLGITQLMDR

-1611 HAALTSDVLSV
+1611 HAGLTQDVLSV
-1622 GNGSATP
+1622 GNGSSTP
-1629 EERFR
+1629 EQRYK
-1634 AWESKNAAILA
+1634 AWEEKNAALLGRA
-1645 RSRSTLEEIQ
+1645 RSTLEEIQ
-1655 GSDAFDLANLSVAMR
+1655 GSDDFDLANLSVAMR

-1677 THA
+1677 NRV